1 MPINERNAS
10 NFKGELRDTL
20 KDAEDFI
27 YELYYDTNKIA
38 TIGCGF
44 NVTLKDILQKVCDEI
59 YSEPKMNEKEFAGL
73 LNTINGIWIKTDE
86 NLRSKVSEYL
96 ESIKTK
102 DGKSAKFGEFKLD
115 DKQIG
120 DILPE
125 VIENFRDGLNKKLAY
140 TSISPQESKIDKYSI
155 GSKEYIALM
164 SMTYNNPSLIGNG
177 LKAHLRAKNRFG
189 AWYEIRYKS
198 NAGNEIGIAK
208 RRFAES
214 NEFGL
219 FESSENNEALSNNRL
234 ANIDINAI
242 SFEECLDLFS
252 LLNVAKIKDKDEPS
266 ITYLQNAIAYETT
279 KEFKGNRTIP
289 EYLATPKNAT
299 NFNKHYR
306 KYNTILQFFADKI
319 NTLLK
324 NVTSKTFKLEDIY
337 VITTKDDNSHNISRI
352 NKLLKIRAE
361 NGEFKP
367 EAKRDI
373 LLIYPTASALPV
385 MPIQPKNTTFT
396 IVLADN
402 TSLDCSNLNPDGN
415 SNESEIVLMNYKQD
429 VKEPNKNSR
438 DEEISFIK
446 PSTNGETIIYK
457 NANGIFISQDDR
469 YAFNSGNVITLNF
482 FEKMN
487 FNLLNFAKENSYSI
501 RSDKASSM
509 FDIKLRLPDA
519 TDSISTKN
527 EGNFNIVV
535 SDLIIEDEEG
545 KSFDIKEVYLHNGED
560 KRVYPS
566 YYLKKNDDKDADS
579 NSSSKNSYTAKF
591 RININL
597 DKNSSGFKKTS
608 KFIIATFNLSKRY
621 DTAEIHA
628 KEDTAVVTLAN
639 KDKKDGGAEFNIKV
653 STVAYQKNITEIR
666 LNTSENTSATN
677 LSIKDTL
684 NLEAVYLP
692 NKGDDDYKEVN
703 WAYKVIREDKYNS
716 EVMVDKPIG
725 TINLS
730 EEKFKGKKITFSPKD
745 DIKDKEL
752 LKRLNHGNH
761 IIMFFA
767 YLKSPAFKT
776 KFGKT
781 HIRVDIK
788 APIYLKYSNG
798 KLCIYEFGH
807 TDATMC
813 FDTSL
818 SDDIFGKEGKDEKV
832 EHMPKGTYYINSN
845 LNSGDIDIYEDDKL
859 SETCYQ
865 SIDGKDRSY
874 IEPCKIYARDS
885 NIQRASSTKGGINLI
900 DSENKNRFIQ
910 KFNEV
915 KQRVGLDSKEVKLEV
930 G

>member
-10 NFKGELRDTL
+10 NFKNKLRDTL

-44 NVTLKDILQKVCDEI
+44 NVTLKDILQKVCDKK
-59 YSEPKMNEKEFAGL
+59 YSDPKMDEKEFTGL
-73 LNTINGIWIKTDE
+73 LNTINGVEVKTNE

-96 ESIKTK
+96 DSIKTE
-102 DGKSAKFGEFKLD
+102 DGKSAKFGEFNLD

-125 VIENFRDGLNKKLAY
+125 VVEIFRDGLNKKLAY
-140 TSISPQESKIDKYSI
+140 TSISPQESKIDENSI
-155 GSKEYIALM
+155 GSNEYIALM
-164 SMTYNNPSLIGNG
+164 SMTYNNPSLVGDG
-177 LKAHLRAKNRFG
+177 LKARLRARNRFG

-198 NAGNEIGIAK
+198 NGDNNIGIAK
-208 RRFAES
+208 RRFIES

-219 FESSENNEALSNNRL
+219 FESNENNEALNNNAL
-234 ANIDINAI
+234 TNISINAI

-252 LLNVAKIKDKDEPS
+252 LLNVAKIKEKDEPS

-279 KEFKGNRTIP
+279 KEFKGNRTIAG
-289 EYLATPKNAT
+289 YSRGNAD
-299 NFNKHYR
+299 FNTHYR

-319 NTLLK
+319 NALLK
-324 NVTSKTFKLEDIY
+324 DVTSKTFKLEDIY

-361 NGEFKP
+361 NGEFRP

-429 VKEPNKNSR
+429 VREPNKNSR

-457 NANGIFISQDDR
+457 NANGIFISQDEG

-527 EGNFNIVV
+527 EGNFNLVV

-545 KSFDIKEVYLHNGED
+545 KSSDIKEVYLHNGED

-566 YYLKKNDDKDADS
+566 YYLKKNDDKDVDS
-579 NSSSKNSYTAKF
+579 NSSSENSYTAKF

-608 KFIIATFNLSKRY
+608 KFIIATFDLSKRY
-621 DTAEIHA
+621 DTGEIHA
-628 KEDTAVVTLAN
+628 KEDTAVVTLAS
-639 KDKKDGGAEFNIKV
+639 KDKKDGGAEFDIKV
-653 STVAYQKNITEIR
+653 STVVYQKNITEIR
-666 LNTSENTSATN
+666 LNTSESSDATN

-692 NKGDDDYKEVN
+692 NKGDDDYKEIS

-716 EVMVDKPIG
+716 EVMVDKVAG
-725 TINLS
+725 AINLS

-767 YLKSPAFKT
+767 YLRLPAFKT

-818 SDDIFGKEGKDEKV
+818 SGGIFDKESKDEKV
-832 EHMPKGTYYINSN
+832 EHMPKGVYYINSN
-845 LNSGDIDIYEDDKL
+845 LSGGDIDIYEDDKL

-874 IEPCKIYARDS
+874 VEPCKIYVRDS
-885 NIQRASSTKGGINLI
+885 NIQRVSSTKSGINLI

>member
-527 EGNFNIVV
+527 EGNFHLVV
-535 SDLIIEDEEG
+535 TNLIIEDEEG
-545 KSFDIKEVYLHNGED
+545 KSCDIKEVYLHNSED

-597 DKNSSGFKKTS
+597 DKNSSGYKKTS
-608 KFIIATFNLSKRY
+608 KFIIATFDLSKEY
-621 DTAEIHA
+621 NTSEIHA
-628 KEDTAVVTLAN
+628 KEDTAVVTLAS
-639 KDKKDGGAEFNIKV
+639 KDKNNGSAEFNIKV

-692 NKGDDDYKEVN
+692 NKGDGGYKEIN
-703 WAYKVIREDKYNS
+703 WAYKVIREDEYNS
-716 EVMVDKPIG
+716 EVRVDKPTGIV
-725 TINLS
+725 NLS
-730 EEKFKGKKITFSPKD
+730 EEKFKGKKITFTPKD

-752 LKRLNHGNH
+752 LKTLNHGNH
-761 IIMFFA
+761 IIIFFA
-767 YLKSPAFKT
+767 YLKSPEFST

-781 HIRVDIK
+781 HIRVDMK

-798 KLCIYEFGH
+798 KLCIYEFEN
-807 TDATMC
+807 TDNTMC
-813 FDTSL
+813 FNTSF
-818 SDDIFGKEGKDEKV
+818 DKESKDKKV
-832 EHMPKGTYYINSN
+832 EHMPKGTYYISSN
-845 LNSGDIDIYEDDKL
+845 LSSGDIDIYEDDKL
-859 SETCYQ
+859 SAVCYQ
-865 SIDGKDRSY
+865 AIDGKDR
-874 IEPCKIYARDS
+874 EPCKIYARDS
-885 NIQRASSTKGGINLI
+885 NAQRASTTKSGINLI
-900 DSENKNRFIQ
+900 NSENKNRFIQ

>member
-1 MPINERNAS
+1 
-10 NFKGELRDTL
+10 
-20 KDAEDFI
+20 
-27 YELYYDTNKIA
+27 
-38 TIGCGF
+38 
-44 NVTLKDILQKVCDEI
+44 
-59 YSEPKMNEKEFAGL
+59 
-73 LNTINGIWIKTDE
+73 
-86 NLRSKVSEYL
+86 
-96 ESIKTK
+96 
-102 DGKSAKFGEFKLD
+102 
-115 DKQIG
+115 
-120 DILPE
+120 
-125 VIENFRDGLNKKLAY
+125 
-140 TSISPQESKIDKYSI
+140 
-155 GSKEYIALM
+155 M
-164 SMTYNNPSLIGNG
+164 SMTYNNPSLVGNS

-198 NAGNEIGIAK
+198 NADNDIGIAK

-219 FESSENNEALSNNRL
+219 FESDANNEAISNNRL

-279 KEFKGNRTIP
+279 KEFKGNRTIAG
-289 EYLATPKNAT
+289 YSNGNAD
-299 NFNKHYR
+299 FNEHYR

-319 NTLLK
+319 NALLK

-429 VKEPNKNSR
+429 VREPNKNSR

-457 NANGIFISQDDR
+457 NANDIFISQDER

-527 EGNFNIVV
+527 EGNFNLVV

-545 KSFDIKEVYLHNGED
+545 KSCDIKEVYLHNSED

-628 KEDTAVVTLAN
+628 KEDTAVVTLAS

-653 STVAYQKNITEIR
+653 STVAYQKNIT
-666 LNTSENTSATN
+666 
-677 LSIKDTL
+677 
-684 NLEAVYLP
+684 
-692 NKGDDDYKEVN
+692 
-703 WAYKVIREDKYNS
+703 
-716 EVMVDKPIG
+716 
-725 TINLS
+725 
-730 EEKFKGKKITFSPKD
+730 
-745 DIKDKEL
+745 
-752 LKRLNHGNH
+752 
-761 IIMFFA
+761 
-767 YLKSPAFKT
+767 
-776 KFGKT
+776 
-781 HIRVDIK
+781 
-788 APIYLKYSNG
+788 
-798 KLCIYEFGH
+798 
-807 TDATMC
+807 
-813 FDTSL
+813 
-818 SDDIFGKEGKDEKV
+818 
-832 EHMPKGTYYINSN
+832 
-845 LNSGDIDIYEDDKL
+845 
-859 SETCYQ
+859 
-865 SIDGKDRSY
+865 
-874 IEPCKIYARDS
+874 
-885 NIQRASSTKGGINLI
+885 
-900 DSENKNRFIQ
+900 
-910 KFNEV
+910 
-915 KQRVGLDSKEVKLEV
+915 
-930 G
+930 

>member
-10 NFKGELRDTL
+10 DFKNKLRDAL
-20 KDAEDFI
+20 KKAEDFI

-44 NVTLKDILQKVCDEI
+44 NVTLKDILQKVCDKK
-59 YSEPKMNEKEFAGL
+59 YSDPKMDEKEFTGL
-73 LNTINGIWIKTDE
+73 LNTINGVKVKTDE

-96 ESIKTK
+96 DGIKTK
-102 DGKSAKFGEFKLD
+102 DGKKLKFSAFELD
-115 DKQIG
+115 DNQIG

-125 VIENFRDGLNKKLAY
+125 VVEIFRDGLNKKLAY
-140 TSISPQESKIDKYSI
+140 TSISPQEKKIDENSI
-155 GSKEYIALM
+155 GSNEYIALM
-164 SMTYNNPSLIGNG
+164 SMTYNNPSLVGNG
-177 LKAHLRAKNRFG
+177 LKAYLRAKNRFG

-198 NAGNEIGIAK
+198 NGDNNIGIAK
-208 RRFAES
+208 RRFIES

-219 FESSENNEALSNNRL
+219 FESNENNEALNNNTL
-234 ANIDINAI
+234 TNISINAI

-266 ITYLQNAIAYETT
+266 ITYLQNAIEYETT
-279 KEFKGNRTIP
+279 KKFNGNRTIAG
-289 EYLATPKNAT
+289 YSNGNAD
-299 NFNKHYR
+299 FNTHYR

-319 NTLLK
+319 NALLK

-337 VITTKDDNSHNISRI
+337 VITTKGDNSHNISRI

-415 SNESEIVLMNYKQD
+415 SNESEVVLMNYKQD
-429 VKEPNKNSR
+429 VREPNKNSR

-457 NANGIFISQDDR
+457 NANGIFISQDKR

-527 EGNFNIVV
+527 EGNFNLVV
-535 SDLIIEDEEG
+535 SDLIIKDEEG
-545 KSFDIKEVYLHNGED
+545 KSYDIKEVYLHNGED

-566 YYLKKNDDKDADS
+566 YYLEKNDDKDADS

-597 DKNSSGFKKTS
+597 DKNSTGFKKTS
-608 KFIIATFNLSKRY
+608 KFIIATFDLSKEY

-628 KEDTAVVTLAN
+628 KEDTAVVTLAS
-639 KDKKDGGAEFNIKV
+639 KDKKDGGAEFDIKV

-716 EVMVDKPIG
+716 EVVGKVVG
-725 TINLS
+725 AINLS

-761 IIMFFA
+761 IIIFFA
-767 YLKSPAFKT
+767 YLKSPAFNT
-776 KFGKT
+776 NFGKT

-798 KLCIYEFGH
+798 KLCIYEFEH

-818 SDDIFGKEGKDEKV
+818 SDDIFGKESKDKKV
-832 EHMPKGTYYINSN
+832 EHMPKGVYYINSN
-845 LNSGDIDIYEDDKL
+845 LSSGDIDIFEDDKL

-874 IEPCKIYARDS
+874 IEPCKIYAIDS
-885 NIQRASSTKGGINLI
+885 NIQRASSTKSGINLI

>member
-10 NFKGELRDTL
+10 NFKNDLGSTL
-20 KDAEDFI
+20 KKTEGFRH
-27 YELYYDTNKIA
+27 YLYYDTKKLA

-44 NVTLKDILQKVCDEI
+44 NVTLKEILKKVCDEI
-59 YSEPKMNEKEFAGL
+59 YSEPKMDEKEFAGL
-73 LNTINGIWIKTDE
+73 LNTINGVEVKKDE
-86 NLRSKVSEYL
+86 NLVSKVSEYL
-96 ESIKTK
+96 DSIKTEDK
-102 DGKSAKFGEFKLD
+102 KSAKFGEFNLD
-115 DKQIG
+115 DDQII

-125 VIENFRDGLNKKLAY
+125 VVEIFRDGLNKKLAY
-140 TSISPQESKIDKYSI
+140 TSISPQESKIDKDSV
-155 GSKEYIALM
+155 GSSEYIALM
-164 SMTYNNPSLIGNG
+164 SMTYNNPSLVGDG
-177 LKAHLRAKNRFG
+177 LKARLRARNRFG

-198 NAGNEIGIAK
+198 NGDNNIGIAK
-208 RRFAES
+208 RRFIES

-219 FESSENNEALSNNRL
+219 FESNENNEALNNNAL
-234 ANIDINAI
+234 TNISINAI

-252 LLNVAKIKDKDEPS
+252 LLNVAKIKEKDEPS

-279 KEFKGNRTIP
+279 KEFKGNRTIAG
-289 EYLATPKNAT
+289 YSKGNAD
-299 NFNKHYR
+299 FNTHYR
-306 KYNTILQFFADKI
+306 KYNTILQFFVDKI
-319 NTLLK
+319 NALLK
-324 NVTSKTFKLEDIY
+324 DVTQKSFKLEDIY

-361 NGEFKP
+361 NGEFRP
-367 EAKRDI
+367 ETKRDI

-429 VKEPNKNSR
+429 VREPNKNSR

-457 NANGIFISQDDR
+457 NANGIFISQDER

-527 EGNFNIVV
+527 EGNFNLVV

-545 KSFDIKEVYLHNGED
+545 KSCDIKEVYLHNGED

-597 DKNSSGFKKTS
+597 DKNSTGFKKTS
-608 KFIIATFNLSKRY
+608 KFIIATLDLSKRY

-628 KEDTAVVTLAN
+628 KEDTAVVTLAS
-639 KDKKDGGAEFNIKV
+639 KDKKDGGAEFDIKV

-666 LNTSENTSATN
+666 LNTSENTNATN

-692 NKGDDDYKEVN
+692 NKGDDDYKEIS

-716 EVMVDKPIG
+716 EVMVDKVAG
-725 TINLS
+725 SINLS

-767 YLKSPAFKT
+767 YLKSPAFNT
-776 KFGKT
+776 NFGKT

-818 SDDIFGKEGKDEKV
+818 SDDIFGKESKDKKV
-832 EHMPKGTYYINSN
+832 EYMPKGVYYINSN

-874 IEPCKIYARDS
+874 IEPCKIYAIDS
-885 NIQRASSTKGGINLI
+885 NIQRVSSTKSGINLI

>member
-10 NFKGELRDTL
+10 DFKNKLRDAL
-20 KDAEDFI
+20 KKAEDFI

-44 NVTLKDILQKVCDEI
+44 NVTLKDILQKVCDKK
-59 YSEPKMNEKEFAGL
+59 YSDPKMDEKEFTGL
-73 LNTINGIWIKTDE
+73 LNTINGVKVKTDE

-96 ESIKTK
+96 DGIKTK
-102 DGKSAKFGEFKLD
+102 DGKKLKFSAFELD
-115 DKQIG
+115 DNQIG

-125 VIENFRDGLNKKLAY
+125 VVEIFRDGLNKKLAY
-140 TSISPQESKIDKYSI
+140 TSISPQEKKIDENSI
-155 GSKEYIALM
+155 GSNEYIALM
-164 SMTYNNPSLIGNG
+164 SMTYNNPSLVGNG
-177 LKAHLRAKNRFG
+177 LKAYLRAKNRFG

-198 NAGNEIGIAK
+198 NGDNNIGIAK
-208 RRFAES
+208 RRFIES

-219 FESSENNEALSNNRL
+219 FESNENNEALNNNTL
-234 ANIDINAI
+234 TNISINAI

-266 ITYLQNAIAYETT
+266 ITYLQNAIEYETT
-279 KEFKGNRTIP
+279 KKFNGNRTIAG
-289 EYLATPKNAT
+289 YSNGNAD
-299 NFNKHYR
+299 FNTHYR

-319 NTLLK
+319 NALLK

-337 VITTKDDNSHNISRI
+337 VITTKGDNSHNISRI

-361 NGEFKP
+361 NGEFRP

-429 VKEPNKNSR
+429 VRWPNKNSR
-438 DEEISFIK
+438 DDEISFIK

-457 NANGIFISQDDR
+457 NANGIFISQDES

-527 EGNFNIVV
+527 EGNFNLVV

-545 KSFDIKEVYLHNGED
+545 KSCDIKEVYLHNGED

-597 DKNSSGFKKTS
+597 DKNSTGFKKTS
-608 KFIIATFNLSKRY
+608 KFIIATLDLSKRY

-628 KEDTAVVTLAN
+628 KEDTAVVTLAS
-639 KDKKDGGAEFNIKV
+639 KDKKDGGAEFDIKV

-716 EVMVDKPIG
+716 EVVGKVVG
-725 TINLS
+725 AINLS

-761 IIMFFA
+761 IIIFFA
-767 YLKSPAFKT
+767 YLKSPAFNT
-776 KFGKT
+776 NFGKT
-781 HIRVDIK
+781 HTRVDIK

-798 KLCIYEFGH
+798 KLCIYEFEH

-818 SDDIFGKEGKDEKV
+818 SDDIFGKESKDKKV
-832 EHMPKGTYYINSN
+832 EHMPKGVYYINSN
-845 LNSGDIDIYEDDKL
+845 LSSGDIDIFEDDKL

-874 IEPCKIYARDS
+874 IEPCKIYAIDS
-885 NIQRASSTKGGINLI
+885 NIQRASSTKSGINLI

>member
-1 MPINERNAS
+1 MPINERNATD
-10 NFKGELRDTL
+10 FKNELGSTL
-20 KDAEDFI
+20 KKTEGFRH
-27 YELYYDTNKIA
+27 YLYYDTKKLA

-44 NVTLKDILQKVCDEI
+44 NVTLKDILQKVCDKK
-59 YSEPKMNEKEFAGL
+59 YSEPKMDEKEFIGL
-73 LNTINGIWIKTDE
+73 LNTINGVNVKTDE
-86 NLRSKVSEYL
+86 NLISKVSEYL
-96 ESIKTK
+96 DSIKTEDK
-102 DGKSAKFGEFKLD
+102 KSAKFGEFNLD
-115 DKQIG
+115 DDQII
-120 DILPE
+120 DILPDVVE
-125 VIENFRDGLNKKLAY
+125 IFRDGLNKKLAY
-140 TSISPQESKIDKYSI
+140 TSISLQESNIDKNSI
-155 GSKEYIALM
+155 GSREYIALM
-164 SMTYNNPSLIGNG
+164 SMTYNNPSLVGNG

-198 NAGNEIGIAK
+198 NADNEIGIAK
-208 RRFAES
+208 RRFIES

-219 FESSENNEALSNNRL
+219 FESKENNNAVKENELGDIS
-234 ANIDINAI
+234 INAI

-252 LLNVAKIKDKDEPS
+252 LLNVAKIKEKDEPS

-279 KEFKGNRTIP
+279 KKFNGNRTIAG
-289 EYLATPKNAT
+289 YSNGNAD
-299 NFNKHYR
+299 FNEHYR

-319 NTLLK
+319 NALLK
-324 NVTSKTFKLEDIY
+324 DVTQKSFKLEDIY

-402 TSLDCSNLNPDGN
+402 TSLDCSNLNPNGN

-429 VKEPNKNSR
+429 VREPNKNSR
-438 DEEISFIK
+438 DDEISFIK

-457 NANGIFISQDDR
+457 NANDIFISQDDR

-482 FEKMN
+482 FEKMS

-527 EGNFNIVV
+527 EGNFNLVV

-545 KSFDIKEVYLHNGED
+545 KSCDIKEVYLHNGED

-566 YYLKKNDDKDADS
+566 YYLKKNDDKDLDS

-597 DKNSSGFKKTS
+597 DKNSSGYKKTS
-608 KFIIATFNLSKRY
+608 KFIIATCDLSKKY
-621 DTAEIHA
+621 NTGEIHA
-628 KEDTAVVTLAN
+628 KEDTAVVTLAS
-639 KDKKDGGAEFNIKV
+639 KDKKDGGAEFDIKV

-716 EVMVDKPIG
+716 EVVGKVAG
-725 TINLS
+725 AINLS

-752 LKRLNHGNH
+752 LKKLNHGNH

-767 YLKSPAFKT
+767 YLKSPAFNT
-776 KFGKT
+776 NFGKT

-832 EHMPKGTYYINSN
+832 EHMPKGVYYINSN

-874 IEPCKIYARDS
+874 IEPCKIYAIDS
-885 NIQRASSTKGGINLI
+885 NIQRASSIKSGINLI

-930 G
+930 E

>member
-10 NFKGELRDTL
+10 DFKNKLRDTL
-20 KDAEDFI
+20 KDAEGFKH
-27 YELYYDTNKIA
+27 YLYYDTNKIA

-44 NVTLKDILQKVCDEI
+44 NVTLKEMLKKVCDEI
-59 YSEPKMNEKEFAGL
+59 YSEPKMDEKEFIGL
-73 LNTINGIWIKTDE
+73 LNTINGVKLKTDE
-86 NLRSKVSEYL
+86 NLVSKVSEYL
-96 ESIKTK
+96 DGIKTE
-102 DGKSAKFGEFKLD
+102 DGKSAKFGEFNLD

-125 VIENFRDGLNKKLAY
+125 VVEIFRDGLNKKLAY
-140 TSISPQESKIDKYSI
+140 TSISPQESEINENTI
-155 GSKEYIALM
+155 GSNEYIALM
-164 SMTYNNPSLIGNG
+164 SMTYNNPSLVGNG
-177 LKAHLRAKNRFG
+177 LKAHLRARNRFG

-198 NAGNEIGIAK
+198 NGDNEIGIAK
-208 RRFAES
+208 RRFIES

-219 FESSENNEALSNNRL
+219 FESNANNNEVKHNTLT
-234 ANIDINAI
+234 NISINAI

-252 LLNVAKIKDKDEPS
+252 LLNVAKIKEKDEPS

-279 KEFKGNRTIP
+279 KEFNGNRTIAG
-289 EYLATPKNAT
+289 YSNGNAD
-299 NFNKHYR
+299 FNTHYR
-306 KYNTILQFFADKI
+306 KYDTILQFFADKI
-319 NTLLK
+319 NALLK
-324 NVTSKTFKLEDIY
+324 DVTNKSFKLEDIY

-429 VKEPNKNSR
+429 VRWPNKNSR
-438 DEEISFIK
+438 DDEISFIK

-457 NANGIFISQDDR
+457 NTNDIFISQDKR

-482 FEKMN
+482 FEKMS

-527 EGNFNIVV
+527 EGNFNLVV

-545 KSFDIKEVYLHNGED
+545 KSCDIKEVYLHNSED

-566 YYLKKNDDKDADS
+566 YYLKRNDDKDADS

-608 KFIIATFNLSKRY
+608 KFIIATFDLSKRY
-621 DTAEIHA
+621 DTGEIHA
-628 KEDTAVVTLAN
+628 KEDTAVATLAS
-639 KDKKDGGAEFNIKV
+639 KDKKDGGAEFDIKV

-716 EVMVDKPIG
+716 EVVGKVVG
-725 TINLS
+725 AINLS

-761 IIMFFA
+761 IIIFFA
-767 YLKSPAFKT
+767 YLKSPAFNT
-776 KFGKT
+776 NFGKT

-798 KLCIYEFGH
+798 KLCIYEFEH

-818 SDDIFGKEGKDEKV
+818 SDDIFGKESKDKKV
-832 EHMPKGTYYINSN
+832 EHMPKGTYYISSN
-845 LNSGDIDIYEDDKL
+845 LSDGDIDIYEDDKL

-874 IEPCKIYARDS
+874 IEPCKIYAINS
-885 NIQRASSTKGGINLI
+885 NIQRVSSAKSGINLI

>member
-1 MPINERNAS
+1 
-10 NFKGELRDTL
+10 
-20 KDAEDFI
+20 
-27 YELYYDTNKIA
+27 
-38 TIGCGF
+38 
-44 NVTLKDILQKVCDEI
+44 
-59 YSEPKMNEKEFAGL
+59 
-73 LNTINGIWIKTDE
+73 
-86 NLRSKVSEYL
+86 
-96 ESIKTK
+96 
-102 DGKSAKFGEFKLD
+102 
-115 DKQIG
+115 
-120 DILPE
+120 
-125 VIENFRDGLNKKLAY
+125 
-140 TSISPQESKIDKYSI
+140 
-155 GSKEYIALM
+155 
-164 SMTYNNPSLIGNG
+164 MTYNNPSLVGSG
-177 LKAHLRAKNRFG
+177 LKAHLRARNRFG

-198 NAGNEIGIAK
+198 NADNEIGIAK

-219 FESSENNEALSNNRL
+219 FEDADNNGRVKRNEL
-234 ANIDINAI
+234 ANISINAI

-252 LLNVAKIKDKDEPS
+252 LLNVAKIKEKDEPS

-319 NTLLK
+319 NALLK

-415 SNESEIVLMNYKQD
+415 GNESEIVLMNYKQD
-429 VKEPNKNSR
+429 VREPNKNSR

-527 EGNFNIVV
+527 EGNFNLVV

-545 KSFDIKEVYLHNGED
+545 KSSDIKEVYLHNGED

-597 DKNSSGFKKTS
+597 DKNSTGFKKTS

-628 KEDTAVVTLAN
+628 KEDTAVVTLAS

-752 LKRLNHGNH
+752 LKKLNHGNH

-767 YLKSPAFKT
+767 YLRLPAFKT
-776 KFGKT
+776 NFGKT

-798 KLCIYEFGH
+798 KLCIYEFEH
-807 TDATMC
+807 TNSSMC

-818 SDDIFGKEGKDEKV
+818 SDDIFCKEGKDEKV
-832 EHMPKGTYYINSN
+832 EHMPKGTYYISSN

-859 SETCYQ
+859 SVVCYQ
-865 SIDGKDRSY
+865 SMDGKDRSY
-874 IEPCKIYARDS
+874 IEPCKIYARDN
-885 NIQRASSTKGGINLI
+885 NIQRVSSIKSGINLI

>member
-1 MPINERNAS
+1 
-10 NFKGELRDTL
+10 
-20 KDAEDFI
+20 
-27 YELYYDTNKIA
+27 
-38 TIGCGF
+38 
-44 NVTLKDILQKVCDEI
+44 
-59 YSEPKMNEKEFAGL
+59 
-73 LNTINGIWIKTDE
+73 
-86 NLRSKVSEYL
+86 
-96 ESIKTK
+96 
-102 DGKSAKFGEFKLD
+102 
-115 DKQIG
+115 
-120 DILPE
+120 
-125 VIENFRDGLNKKLAY
+125 
-140 TSISPQESKIDKYSI
+140 
-155 GSKEYIALM
+155 
-164 SMTYNNPSLIGNG
+164 
-177 LKAHLRAKNRFG
+177 
-189 AWYEIRYKS
+189 
-198 NAGNEIGIAK
+198 
-208 RRFAES
+208 
-214 NEFGL
+214 
-219 FESSENNEALSNNRL
+219 
-234 ANIDINAI
+234 
-242 SFEECLDLFS
+242 
-252 LLNVAKIKDKDEPS
+252 
-266 ITYLQNAIAYETT
+266 
-279 KEFKGNRTIP
+279 
-289 EYLATPKNAT
+289 
-299 NFNKHYR
+299 
-306 KYNTILQFFADKI
+306 
-319 NTLLK
+319 
-324 NVTSKTFKLEDIY
+324 
-337 VITTKDDNSHNISRI
+337 
-352 NKLLKIRAE
+352 
-361 NGEFKP
+361 
-367 EAKRDI
+367 
-373 LLIYPTASALPV
+373 
-385 MPIQPKNTTFT
+385 
-396 IVLADN
+396 
-402 TSLDCSNLNPDGN
+402 
-415 SNESEIVLMNYKQD
+415 MNYKQD
-429 VKEPNKNSR
+429 VREPNKNSR

-527 EGNFNIVV
+527 EGNFNLVV

-545 KSFDIKEVYLHNGED
+545 KSSDIKEVYLHNGED

-566 YYLKKNDDKDADS
+566 YYLKKNDDKDSDS

-597 DKNSSGFKKTS
+597 DKNSTGFKKTS

-628 KEDTAVVTLAN
+628 KEDTAVVTLAS

-684 NLEAVYLP
+684 NLEAIYLP
-692 NKGDDDYKEVN
+692 NKGDDDYKEIN

-730 EEKFKGKKITFSPKD
+730 EEKFKGKNITFSPKD

-767 YLKSPAFKT
+767 YLRLPAFKT

-807 TDATMC
+807 TDSSMC

-818 SDDIFGKEGKDEKV
+818 SDDIFGKESKDKKV
-832 EHMPKGTYYINSN
+832 EYMPKGVYYIN
-845 LNSGDIDIYEDDKL
+845 
-859 SETCYQ
+859 
-865 SIDGKDRSY
+865 
-874 IEPCKIYARDS
+874 
-885 NIQRASSTKGGINLI
+885 
-900 DSENKNRFIQ
+900 
-910 KFNEV
+910 
-915 KQRVGLDSKEVKLEV
+915 
-930 G
+930 

>member
-10 NFKGELRDTL
+10 DFKNKLRDTL
-20 KDAEDFI
+20 KDAEGFKH
-27 YELYYDTNKIA
+27 YLYYDTNKIA

-44 NVTLKDILQKVCDEI
+44 NVTLKEMLKKVCDEI
-59 YSEPKMNEKEFAGL
+59 YSEPKMDEKEFIGL
-73 LNTINGIWIKTDE
+73 LNTINGVKLKTDE
-86 NLRSKVSEYL
+86 NLVSKVSEYL
-96 ESIKTK
+96 DGIKTE
-102 DGKSAKFGEFKLD
+102 DGKSAKFGEFNLD

-125 VIENFRDGLNKKLAY
+125 VVEIFRDGLNKKLAY
-140 TSISPQESKIDKYSI
+140 TSISPQESEINENTI
-155 GSKEYIALM
+155 GSNEYIALM
-164 SMTYNNPSLIGNG
+164 SMTYNNPSLVGNG
-177 LKAHLRAKNRFG
+177 LKAHLRARNRFG

-198 NAGNEIGIAK
+198 NGDNEIGIAK
-208 RRFAES
+208 RRFIES

-219 FESSENNEALSNNRL
+219 FESNANNNEVKHNTLT
-234 ANIDINAI
+234 NISINAI

-252 LLNVAKIKDKDEPS
+252 LLNVAKIKEKDEPS

-279 KEFKGNRTIP
+279 KEFNGNRTIAG
-289 EYLATPKNAT
+289 YSNGNAD
-299 NFNKHYR
+299 FNTHYR
-306 KYNTILQFFADKI
+306 KYDTILQFFADKI
-319 NTLLK
+319 NALLK
-324 NVTSKTFKLEDIY
+324 DVTNKSFKLEDIY

-402 TSLDCSNLNPDGN
+402 TSLDCSNLNQDGN
-415 SNESEIVLMNYKQD
+415 SNEREIVLMNYKQD
-429 VKEPNKNSR
+429 VRWPNKNSR
-438 DEEISFIK
+438 DDEISFIK

-457 NANGIFISQDDR
+457 NTNDIFISQDKR

-482 FEKMN
+482 FEKMS

-527 EGNFNIVV
+527 EGNFNLVV

-545 KSFDIKEVYLHNGED
+545 KSCDIKEVYLHNGED

-566 YYLKKNDDKDADS
+566 YYLKRNDDKDADS

-608 KFIIATFNLSKRY
+608 KFIIATFDLSKRY
-621 DTAEIHA
+621 DTGEIHA
-628 KEDTAVVTLAN
+628 KEDTAVVTLAS
-639 KDKKDGGAEFNIKV
+639 KDKKDGGAEFDIKV

-716 EVMVDKPIG
+716 EVVGKVVG
-725 TINLS
+725 AINLS

-761 IIMFFA
+761 IIIFFA
-767 YLKSPAFKT
+767 YLKSPAFNT
-776 KFGKT
+776 NFGKT

-798 KLCIYEFGH
+798 KLCIYEFEH

-818 SDDIFGKEGKDEKV
+818 SDDIFGKESKDEKA
-832 EHMPKGTYYINSN
+832 EHMPKGTYYISSN
-845 LNSGDIDIYEDDKL
+845 LSDGDIDIYEDDKL
-859 SETCYQ
+859 SKTCYQ

-885 NIQRASSTKGGINLI
+885 NIQRASSIKSGINLI

>member
-1 MPINERNAS
+1 MPINERNVS
-10 NFKGELRDTL
+10 NFKDELRDTL

-44 NVTLKDILQKVCDEI
+44 NVTLKDILQKVCDKK
-59 YSEPKMNEKEFAGL
+59 YSNPKMNEKEFTGL
-73 LNTINGIWIKTDE
+73 LNAINGVKVKTKE
-86 NLRSKVSEYL
+86 NLRSEVSEYL
-96 ESIKTK
+96 DSIKTE
-102 DGKSAKFGEFKLD
+102 DGKSAKFGEFNLD

-125 VIENFRDGLNKKLAY
+125 VVEIFRDGLNKKLAY
-140 TSISPQESKIDKYSI
+140 TSISPQESKIDENSI
-155 GSKEYIALM
+155 GSNEYIALM
-164 SMTYNNPSLIGNG
+164 SMTYNNPSLVGDS
-177 LKAHLRAKNRFG
+177 LKARLRARNRFG

-198 NAGNEIGIAK
+198 NADNEIGIAK

-219 FESSENNEALSNNRL
+219 FESRENNNAIKQNTLTDIS
-234 ANIDINAI
+234 INAI

-252 LLNVAKIKDKDEPS
+252 LLNVAKIKEKDEPS

-279 KEFKGNRTIP
+279 KEFKGNRTIAG
-289 EYLATPKNAT
+289 YSRGNAD
-299 NFNKHYR
+299 FNTHYR

-319 NTLLK
+319 NALLK
-324 NVTSKTFKLEDIY
+324 DVTQKSFKLEDIY
-337 VITTKDDNSHNISRI
+337 VITTKGDNSHNISRI

-361 NGEFKP
+361 NGEFRP

-415 SNESEIVLMNYKQD
+415 SNESEIVLMSYKQD
-429 VKEPNKNSR
+429 VREPNKNSR
-438 DEEISFIK
+438 DDEISFIK

-457 NANGIFISQDDR
+457 NANDIFISQDDR

-519 TDSISTKN
+519 TDSISTKS
-527 EGNFNIVV
+527 EGNFHLVV
-535 SDLIIEDEEG
+535 TNLIIEDEEG
-545 KSFDIKEVYLHNGED
+545 KSYDIKEVYLHNSED

-597 DKNSSGFKKTS
+597 DKNSTGFKKTS
-608 KFIIATFNLSKRY
+608 KFIIATLDLSKRY

-628 KEDTAVVTLAN
+628 KEDTAVVTLAS
-639 KDKKDGGAEFNIKV
+639 KDKKDGGAEFDIKV
-653 STVAYQKNITEIR
+653 STVVYQKNITEIR
-666 LNTSENTSATN
+666 LNTLENISATN
-677 LSIKDTL
+677 LTTNDTL

-692 NKGDDDYKEVN
+692 NKGDDDYKEIN

-716 EVMVDKPIG
+716 EVMVDKVAG
-725 TINLS
+725 AINLS

-767 YLKSPAFKT
+767 YLRLPAFNT

-818 SDDIFGKEGKDEKV
+818 SGGIFDKESKDEKV

-845 LNSGDIDIYEDDKL
+845 LSGGDIDIYEDDKL

-874 IEPCKIYARDS
+874 IEPCKIYAIDS
-885 NIQRASSTKGGINLI
+885 NIQRASSIKSGINLI
-900 DSENKNRFIQ
+900 NSENKNRFIQ

-930 G
+930 E

>member
-1 MPINERNAS
+1 MPINERNVS
-10 NFKGELRDTL
+10 NFKDELRDTL

-44 NVTLKDILQKVCDEI
+44 NVTLKDILQKVCDKK
-59 YSEPKMNEKEFAGL
+59 YSNPKMNEKEFTGL
-73 LNTINGIWIKTDE
+73 LNAINGVKVKTKE
-86 NLRSKVSEYL
+86 NLRSEVSEYL
-96 ESIKTK
+96 DSIKTE
-102 DGKSAKFGEFKLD
+102 DGKSAKFGEFNLD

-125 VIENFRDGLNKKLAY
+125 VVEIFRDGLNKKLAY
-140 TSISPQESKIDKYSI
+140 TSISPQESKIDENSI
-155 GSKEYIALM
+155 GSNEYIALM
-164 SMTYNNPSLIGNG
+164 SMTYNNPSLVGDS
-177 LKAHLRAKNRFG
+177 LKARLRARNRFG

-198 NAGNEIGIAK
+198 NADNEIGIAK

-219 FESSENNEALSNNRL
+219 FESRENNNAIKQNTLTDIS
-234 ANIDINAI
+234 INAI

-252 LLNVAKIKDKDEPS
+252 LLNVAKIKEKDEPS

-279 KEFKGNRTIP
+279 KEFKGNRTIAG
-289 EYLATPKNAT
+289 YSRGNAD
-299 NFNKHYR
+299 FNTHYR

-319 NTLLK
+319 NALLK
-324 NVTSKTFKLEDIY
+324 DVTQKSFKLEDIY
-337 VITTKDDNSHNISRI
+337 VITTKGDNSHNISRI

-361 NGEFKP
+361 NGEFRP

-415 SNESEIVLMNYKQD
+415 SNESEIVLMSYKQD
-429 VKEPNKNSR
+429 VREPNKNSR
-438 DEEISFIK
+438 DDEISFIK

-457 NANGIFISQDDR
+457 NANDIFISQDDR

-527 EGNFNIVV
+527 EGNFNLVV

-545 KSFDIKEVYLHNGED
+545 KSCDIKEVYLHNGED

-566 YYLKKNDDKDADS
+566 YYLKRNDDKDADS

-608 KFIIATFNLSKRY
+608 KFIIATFDLSKRY
-621 DTAEIHA
+621 DT
-628 KEDTAVVTLAN
+628 
-639 KDKKDGGAEFNIKV
+639 G
-653 STVAYQKNITEIR
+653 
-666 LNTSENTSATN
+666 
-677 LSIKDTL
+677 
-684 NLEAVYLP
+684 
-692 NKGDDDYKEVN
+692 
-703 WAYKVIREDKYNS
+703 
-716 EVMVDKPIG
+716 
-725 TINLS
+725 
-730 EEKFKGKKITFSPKD
+730 
-745 DIKDKEL
+745 
-752 LKRLNHGNH
+752 
-761 IIMFFA
+761 
-767 YLKSPAFKT
+767 
-776 KFGKT
+776 
-781 HIRVDIK
+781 
-788 APIYLKYSNG
+788 
-798 KLCIYEFGH
+798 
-807 TDATMC
+807 
-813 FDTSL
+813 
-818 SDDIFGKEGKDEKV
+818 
-832 EHMPKGTYYINSN
+832 
-845 LNSGDIDIYEDDKL
+845 
-859 SETCYQ
+859 
-865 SIDGKDRSY
+865 
-874 IEPCKIYARDS
+874 
-885 NIQRASSTKGGINLI
+885 
-900 DSENKNRFIQ
+900 
-910 KFNEV
+910 
-915 KQRVGLDSKEVKLEV
+915 
-930 G
+930 

>member
-10 NFKGELRDTL
+10 NFKDKLRDTL
-20 KDAEDFI
+20 KDAEGFMH
-27 YELYYDTNKIA
+27 YLYYDTKNIA

-44 NVTLKDILQKVCDEI
+44 NVTLKDILQKVCDKK
-59 YSEPKMNEKEFAGL
+59 YSDPKMDEKEFAGL
-73 LNTINGIWIKTDE
+73 LNTINGIGAKTNE

-96 ESIKTK
+96 ESIKTEDK
-102 DGKSAKFGEFKLD
+102 KSAKFGEFKLD

-125 VIENFRDGLNKKLAY
+125 VVEIFRDGLNKKLAY
-140 TSISPQESKIDKYSI
+140 TSISPQESKIDKDSI
-155 GSKEYIALM
+155 GSREYIALM
-164 SMTYNNPSLIGNG
+164 SMTYNNPSLVGDG

-198 NAGNEIGIAK
+198 NADNDIGIAK
-208 RRFAES
+208 RRFIES

-219 FESSENNEALSNNRL
+219 FESSENNEAINNNDL
-234 ANIDINAI
+234 TNISINAI

-279 KEFKGNRTIP
+279 KEFKGNRTIAG
-289 EYLATPKNAT
+289 YSKGNAD
-299 NFNKHYR
+299 FNTHYR

-319 NTLLK
+319 NALLK
-324 NVTSKTFKLEDIY
+324 NVTQKTFKLEDIY

-429 VKEPNKNSR
+429 VRWPNKNSR
-438 DEEISFIK
+438 DDEISFIK

-457 NANGIFISQDDR
+457 NANDIFISQDER

-482 FEKMN
+482 FEKMS

-509 FDIKLRLPDA
+509 FYIKLRLPDA

-527 EGNFNIVV
+527 EGNFNLVV

-545 KSFDIKEVYLHNGED
+545 KSCDIKEVYLHNGED

-597 DKNSSGFKKTS
+597 DKNSTGFKKTS
-608 KFIIATFNLSKRY
+608 QFIIATFDLSKRY

-628 KEDTAVVTLAN
+628 KEDTAVVTLAS
-639 KDKKDGGAEFNIKV
+639 KDKKDGGAEFDIKV

-752 LKRLNHGNH
+752 LKTLNHGNH

-767 YLKSPAFKT
+767 YLRLPAFKT

-818 SDDIFGKEGKDEKV
+818 SDDIFGKESKDKKV
-832 EHMPKGTYYINSN
+832 EHMPKGVYYINSN
-845 LNSGDIDIYEDDKL
+845 LSSGDIDIFEDDKL

-874 IEPCKIYARDS
+874 IEPCKIYAIDS
-885 NIQRASSTKGGINLI
+885 NIQRASSVKSGINLI

>member
-10 NFKGELRDTL
+10 DFKNKLRDTL
-20 KDAEDFI
+20 KDAEGFKH
-27 YELYYDTNKIA
+27 YLYYDTNKIA

-44 NVTLKDILQKVCDEI
+44 NVTLKEMLKKVCDEI
-59 YSEPKMNEKEFAGL
+59 YSEPKMDEKEFIGL
-73 LNTINGIWIKTDE
+73 LNTINGVKLKTDE
-86 NLRSKVSEYL
+86 NLVSKVSEYL
-96 ESIKTK
+96 DGIKTE
-102 DGKSAKFGEFKLD
+102 DGKSAKFGEFNLD

-125 VIENFRDGLNKKLAY
+125 VVEIFRDGLNKKLAY
-140 TSISPQESKIDKYSI
+140 TSISPQESEINENTI
-155 GSKEYIALM
+155 GSNEYIALM
-164 SMTYNNPSLIGNG
+164 SMTYNNPSLVGNG
-177 LKAHLRAKNRFG
+177 LKAHLRARNRFG

-198 NAGNEIGIAK
+198 NGDNEIGIAK
-208 RRFAES
+208 RRFIES

-219 FESSENNEALSNNRL
+219 FESNANNNEVKHNTLT
-234 ANIDINAI
+234 NISINAI

-252 LLNVAKIKDKDEPS
+252 LLNVAKIKEKDEPS

-279 KEFKGNRTIP
+279 KEFNGNRTIAG
-289 EYLATPKNAT
+289 YSNGNAD
-299 NFNKHYR
+299 FNTHYR
-306 KYNTILQFFADKI
+306 KYDTILQFFADKI
-319 NTLLK
+319 NALLK
-324 NVTSKTFKLEDIY
+324 DVTNKSFKLEDIY

-429 VKEPNKNSR
+429 VRWPNKNSR
-438 DEEISFIK
+438 DDEISFIK

-457 NANGIFISQDDR
+457 NTNDIFISQDKR

-482 FEKMN
+482 FEKMS

-527 EGNFNIVV
+527 EGNFNLVV

-545 KSFDIKEVYLHNGED
+545 KSCDIKEVYLHNGED

-566 YYLKKNDDKDADS
+566 YYLKRNDDKDADS

-608 KFIIATFNLSKRY
+608 KFIIATFDLSKRY
-621 DTAEIHA
+621 DTGEIHA
-628 KEDTAVVTLAN
+628 KEDTAVATLAS
-639 KDKKDGGAEFNIKV
+639 KDKKDGGAEFDIKV

-692 NKGDDDYKEVN
+692 NKGDDDYKEVS

-761 IIMFFA
+761 IIIFFA
-767 YLKSPAFKT
+767 YLKSPAFNT
-776 KFGKT
+776 NFGKT

-798 KLCIYEFGH
+798 KLCIYEFEH

-818 SDDIFGKEGKDEKV
+818 SDDIFGKESKDKKV
-832 EHMPKGTYYINSN
+832 EHMPKGTYYISSN
-845 LNSGDIDIYEDDKL
+845 LSDGDIDIYEDDKL

-874 IEPCKIYARDS
+874 IEPCKIYAINS
-885 NIQRASSTKGGINLI
+885 NIQRVSSAKSGINLI

>member
-1 MPINERNAS
+1 MPINERNVS
-10 NFKGELRDTL
+10 NFKDELRDTL
-20 KDAEDFI
+20 KDAEKFEKD
-27 YELYYDTNKIA
+27 LYYDTNKIA

-59 YSEPKMNEKEFAGL
+59 YSEPKMDEKEFAGL
-73 LNTINGIWIKTDE
+73 LNTINGVEVKTNG

-96 ESIKTK
+96 DGIKTEDK
-102 DGKSAKFGEFKLD
+102 KSAKFAKFELN

-125 VIENFRDGLNKKLAY
+125 VVEIFRDGLNKKLAY
-140 TSISPQESKIDKYSI
+140 TSISQQESKIDDKTK
-155 GSKEYIALM
+155 GSSEYIALM
-164 SMTYNNPSLIGNG
+164 SMTYNNPSLVGNG

-198 NAGNEIGIAK
+198 NGDNEIGIAK
-208 RRFAES
+208 RRFVES
-214 NEFGL
+214 NKFGL
-219 FESSENNEALSNNRL
+219 FESNANNNAVKQNTLT
-234 ANIDINAI
+234 NISINAI

-279 KEFKGNRTIP
+279 KEFKGNRTIAG
-289 EYLATPKNAT
+289 YSRGNAD
-299 NFNKHYR
+299 FNTHYR

-319 NTLLK
+319 NALLK
-324 NVTSKTFKLEDIY
+324 DVTKKSFKLEDIY
-337 VITTKDDNSHNISRI
+337 VITTKGDNSHNISRI

-361 NGEFKP
+361 NGEFRP

-402 TSLDCSNLNPDGN
+402 TSLDCSNLNPNGN
-415 SNESEIVLMNYKQD
+415 SSESEIVLMDYKQD
-429 VKEPNKNSR
+429 VREPNKNSR

-457 NANGIFISQDDR
+457 NTNDIFISQDER

-482 FEKMN
+482 FEKMS

-519 TDSISTKN
+519 TDNISTKS
-527 EGNFNIVV
+527 EGNFHLVV
-535 SDLIIEDEEG
+535 TNLIIEDEEG
-545 KSFDIKEVYLHNGED
+545 KSRDIKEVYLHNGED

-608 KFIIATFNLSKRY
+608 KFIIATFDLSKRY
-621 DTAEIHA
+621 DTGEIHA
-628 KEDTAVVTLAN
+628 KEDTAVVTLAS

-653 STVAYQKNITEIR
+653 STVVYQKNITEIR
-666 LNTSENTSATN
+666 LNTSENTSSTN
-677 LSIKDTL
+677 ITTNDTL

-730 EEKFKGKKITFSPKD
+730 EEKFKGKKITFSPKE

-767 YLKSPAFKT
+767 YLRLPAFKT

-818 SDDIFGKEGKDEKV
+818 SDDIFDKESKDEKA
-832 EHMPKGTYYINSN
+832 EHMSKGVYYINSN
-845 LNSGDIDIYEDDKL
+845 LSGGDIDIYEDDKL

-874 IEPCKIYARDS
+874 IEPCKIYAIDS
-885 NIQRASSTKGGINLI
+885 NIQRASSVKSGINLI

-930 G
+930 W

>member
-1 MPINERNAS
+1 MPINERNVS
-10 NFKGELRDTL
+10 NFKDELRDTL
-20 KDAEDFI
+20 KDAEKFEKD
-27 YELYYDTNKIA
+27 LYYDTNKIA

-59 YSEPKMNEKEFAGL
+59 YSEPKMDEKEFAGL
-73 LNTINGIWIKTDE
+73 LNTINGVEVKTNG
-86 NLRSKVSEYL
+86 NLRSEVSEYL
-96 ESIKTK
+96 DGIKTEDK
-102 DGKSAKFGEFKLD
+102 KSAKFAKFELN

-125 VIENFRDGLNKKLAY
+125 VVEIFRDGLNKKLAY
-140 TSISPQESKIDKYSI
+140 TSISQQESKIDDKTK
-155 GSKEYIALM
+155 GSSEYIALM
-164 SMTYNNPSLIGNG
+164 SMTYNNPSLVGNG

-198 NAGNEIGIAK
+198 NAGNDIGIAK
-208 RRFAES
+208 RRFVES
-214 NEFGL
+214 NKFGL
-219 FESSENNEALSNNRL
+219 FESNANNNAVKQNTLT
-234 ANIDINAI
+234 NISINAI

-252 LLNVAKIKDKDEPS
+252 LLNVAKIKEKDELS

-279 KEFKGNRTIP
+279 KEFKGNRTIAG
-289 EYLATPKNAT
+289 YSNGNAD
-299 NFNKHYR
+299 FNTHYR

-319 NTLLK
+319 NALLK

-429 VKEPNKNSR
+429 VREPNKNSR

-457 NANGIFISQDDR
+457 NANDIFISQDER

-527 EGNFNIVV
+527 EGNFNLVV
-535 SDLIIEDEEG
+535 SDLIIKDEEG
-545 KSFDIKEVYLHNGED
+545 KSCDIKEVYLHNGED

-566 YYLKKNDDKDADS
+566 YYLEKNDDKDSDS

-597 DKNSSGFKKTS
+597 DKNSTGYKKTS
-608 KFIIATFNLSKRY
+608 KFIIATFDLSKEY

-628 KEDTAVVTLAN
+628 KEDTAVVTLAS
-639 KDKKDGGAEFNIKV
+639 KDKKDGGADFNIKV
-653 STVAYQKNITEIR
+653 SAVAYQKNITEIR
-666 LNTSENTSATN
+666 LNTSESTSATN

-692 NKGDDDYKEVN
+692 NKGDDDYKEIS

-716 EVMVDKPIG
+716 EVVGKVAG
-725 TINLS
+725 AINLS
-730 EEKFKGKKITFSPKD
+730 EEKFKGKKISFSPKD
-745 DIKDKEL
+745 DIRDKEL

-761 IIMFFA
+761 IIIFFA

-798 KLCIYEFGH
+798 KLCIYEFEH

-818 SDDIFGKEGKDEKV
+818 YDDIFGKESKDEKV
-832 EHMPKGTYYINSN
+832 GHMPKGVYYINSN
-845 LNSGDIDIYEDDKL
+845 LNSGDIDIFEDDNL

-874 IEPCKIYARDS
+874 IEPCKIYAIDS
-885 NIQRASSTKGGINLI
+885 NIQRASSVKSGINLI

-930 G
+930 W

>member
-1 MPINERNAS
+1 MPINERSATD
-10 NFKGELRDTL
+10 FKNELGSTL
-20 KDAEDFI
+20 KKAEGFRAK
-27 YELYYDTNKIA
+27 LYYDGKNIA

-44 NVTLKDILQKVCDEI
+44 NVTLKEILKEVCDKK
-59 YSEPKMNEKEFAGL
+59 YSDPKMSEEEFTGL
-73 LNTINGIWIKTDE
+73 LNTINGIGAKTNE

-96 ESIKTK
+96 DGIKTK
-102 DGKSAKFGEFKLD
+102 DGKSTKFGKFELD
-115 DKQIG
+115 DDQIIN
-120 DILPE
+120 ILPE
-125 VIENFRDGLNKKLAY
+125 VVEIFRDGLNKKLAY
-140 TSISPQESKIDKYSI
+140 TSINPQESKIDDKTK
-155 GSKEYIALM
+155 GSNEYIALM
-164 SMTYNNPSLIGNG
+164 SMTYNNPSLVGNG
-177 LKAHLRAKNRFG
+177 LKAHLGAKNRFG

-198 NAGNEIGIAK
+198 NADNDIGIAK
-208 RRFAES
+208 RRFIES

-219 FESSENNEALSNNRL
+219 FEDADNNGRVKRNEL
-234 ANIDINAI
+234 ANISINAI

-279 KEFKGNRTIP
+279 KEFKGNRTIAG
-289 EYLATPKNAT
+289 YSNGNAD
-299 NFNKHYR
+299 FNEHYR

-319 NTLLK
+319 NALLK

-361 NGEFKP
+361 NGEFRP

-429 VKEPNKNSR
+429 VREPNKNSR

-457 NANGIFISQDDR
+457 NDNDIFISQDEK

-527 EGNFNIVV
+527 EGNFNLVV

-545 KSFDIKEVYLHNGED
+545 KSCDIKEVYLHNGED

-566 YYLKKNDDKDADS
+566 YYLKKNDDKDADSNSSS

-608 KFIIATFNLSKRY
+608 KFIIATLDLSKRY

-628 KEDTAVVTLAN
+628 KEDTAVVTLAS
-639 KDKKDGGAEFNIKV
+639 KDKKDGGAEFDIKV

-666 LNTSENTSATN
+666 LNASENTNATN

-716 EVMVDKPIG
+716 EVVGKVAG
-725 TINLS
+725 AINLS

-752 LKRLNHGNH
+752 LKKLNHGNH

-767 YLKSPAFKT
+767 YLKSPAFNT
-776 KFGKT
+776 NFGKT

-818 SDDIFGKEGKDEKV
+818 SGGIFDKESKDEKV
-832 EHMPKGTYYINSN
+832 EHMPKGVYYINSN
-845 LNSGDIDIYEDDKL
+845 LSGGDIDIYEDDKL

-874 IEPCKIYARDS
+874 IEPCKIYAIDS
-885 NIQRASSTKGGINLI
+885 NIQRASSAKSGINLI

>member
-1 MPINERNAS
+1 MPINERNVS
-10 NFKGELRDTL
+10 NFKDELRDTL

-44 NVTLKDILQKVCDEI
+44 NVTLKDILQKVCDKK
-59 YSEPKMNEKEFAGL
+59 YSNPKMNEKEFTGL
-73 LNTINGIWIKTDE
+73 LNAINGVKVKTKE
-86 NLRSKVSEYL
+86 NLRSEVSEYL
-96 ESIKTK
+96 DSIKTE
-102 DGKSAKFGEFKLD
+102 DGKSAKFGEFNLD

-125 VIENFRDGLNKKLAY
+125 VVEIFRDGLNKKLAY
-140 TSISPQESKIDKYSI
+140 TSISPQESKIDENSI
-155 GSKEYIALM
+155 GSNEYIALM
-164 SMTYNNPSLIGNG
+164 SMTYNNPSLVGDS
-177 LKAHLRAKNRFG
+177 LKARLRARNRFG

-198 NAGNEIGIAK
+198 NADNEIGIAK

-219 FESSENNEALSNNRL
+219 FESNENNNAVKENELRDIS
-234 ANIDINAI
+234 INAI

-252 LLNVAKIKDKDEPS
+252 LLNVAKIKEKDEPS

-279 KEFKGNRTIP
+279 KEFKGNRTIAG
-289 EYLATPKNAT
+289 YSRGNAD
-299 NFNKHYR
+299 FNTHYR

-319 NTLLK
+319 NALLK
-324 NVTSKTFKLEDIY
+324 DVTQKSFKLEDIY
-337 VITTKDDNSHNISRI
+337 VITTKGDNSHNISRI

-361 NGEFKP
+361 NGEFRP

-429 VKEPNKNSR
+429 VREPNKNSR

-457 NANGIFISQDDR
+457 NANGIFISQDER

-527 EGNFNIVV
+527 EGNFNLVV
-535 SDLIIEDEEG
+535 SDLIIKDEEG
-545 KSFDIKEVYLHNGED
+545 KSSDTKEVYLHNGED

-566 YYLKKNDDKDADS
+566 YYLKKNDDKDVDS
-579 NSSSKNSYTAKF
+579 NSSSENSYTAKF

-608 KFIIATFNLSKRY
+608 KFIIATFDLSKRY
-621 DTAEIHA
+621 DTGEIHA
-628 KEDTAVVTLAN
+628 KEDTAVVTLAS
-639 KDKKDGGAEFNIKV
+639 KDKKDGGAEFDIKV
-653 STVAYQKNITEIR
+653 STVVYQKNITEIR
-666 LNTSENTSATN
+666 LNTLENISATN
-677 LSIKDTL
+677 LTTNDTL

-692 NKGDDDYKEVN
+692 NKGDDDYKEIN

-716 EVMVDKPIG
+716 EVMVDKVAG
-725 TINLS
+725 AINLS

-767 YLKSPAFKT
+767 YLRLPAFNT

-818 SDDIFGKEGKDEKV
+818 SGGIFDKESKDEKV

-845 LNSGDIDIYEDDKL
+845 LSGGDIDIYEDDKL

-874 IEPCKIYARDS
+874 IEPCKIYAIDS
-885 NIQRASSTKGGINLI
+885 NIQRASSIKSGINLI
-900 DSENKNRFIQ
+900 NSENKNRFIQ

-930 G
+930 E

>member
-10 NFKGELRDTL
+10 DFKNKLRDAL
-20 KDAEDFI
+20 KKAEDFI

-44 NVTLKDILQKVCDEI
+44 NVTLKEILKKVCDKK
-59 YSEPKMNEKEFAGL
+59 YSDPKMNEEEFAGL
-73 LNTINGIWIKTDE
+73 LNTINGVGVKTDE

-96 ESIKTK
+96 EGIKTE
-102 DGKSAKFGEFKLD
+102 DGKSAKFGEFELD
-115 DKQIG
+115 DNQIG

-125 VIENFRDGLNKKLAY
+125 VVEIFRDGLNKKLAY
-140 TSISPQESKIDKYSI
+140 TSISPQESKIDENSI
-155 GSKEYIALM
+155 GSREYIALM
-164 SMTYNNPSLIGNG
+164 SMTYNNPSLVGNG

-198 NAGNEIGIAK
+198 NGDNNIGIAK

-219 FESSENNEALSNNRL
+219 FESNENNEALNNNTL
-234 ANIDINAI
+234 TNISINAI
-242 SFEECLDLFS
+242 SFEECLDIFS

-279 KEFKGNRTIP
+279 KEFKGNRTIAG
-289 EYLATPKNAT
+289 YSKGNAD
-299 NFNKHYR
+299 FNTHYR

-319 NTLLK
+319 NALLK

-429 VKEPNKNSR
+429 VREPNKNSR

-457 NANGIFISQDDR
+457 NANGIFISQDKR

-527 EGNFNIVV
+527 EGNFNLVV

-545 KSFDIKEVYLHNGED
+545 KSSDIKEVYLHNGED

-597 DKNSSGFKKTS
+597 DKNSTGFKKTS
-608 KFIIATFNLSKRY
+608 QFIIATFDLSKRY

-628 KEDTAVVTLAN
+628 KEDTAVVTLAS
-639 KDKKDGGAEFNIKV
+639 KDKKDGGAEFDIKV

-692 NKGDDDYKEVN
+692 NKGDGGYKEIN
-703 WAYKVIREDKYNS
+703 WAYKVIREDEYNS
-716 EVMVDKPIG
+716 EVRVDKPTGIV
-725 TINLS
+725 NLS
-730 EEKFKGKKITFSPKD
+730 EEKFKGKKITFTPKD

-752 LKRLNHGNH
+752 LKTLNHGNH
-761 IIMFFA
+761 IIIFFA
-767 YLKSPAFKT
+767 YLKSPEFST

-781 HIRVDIK
+781 HIRVDMK

-798 KLCIYEFGH
+798 KLCIYEFEN
-807 TDATMC
+807 TDNTMC
-813 FDTSL
+813 FNTSF
-818 SDDIFGKEGKDEKV
+818 DKESKDKKV
-832 EHMPKGTYYINSN
+832 EHMPKGTYYISSN
-845 LNSGDIDIYEDDKL
+845 LSSGDIDIYEDDKL
-859 SETCYQ
+859 SAVCYQ
-865 SIDGKDRSY
+865 AIDGKDR
-874 IEPCKIYARDS
+874 EPCKIYARDS
-885 NIQRASSTKGGINLI
+885 NAQRASTTKSGINLI

>member
-1 MPINERNAS
+1 MPINERNATD
-10 NFKGELRDTL
+10 FKNELGSTL
-20 KDAEDFI
+20 KKAEGFRAK
-27 YELYYDTNKIA
+27 LYYDGKNIA

-44 NVTLKDILQKVCDEI
+44 NVTLKEILKEVCDKK
-59 YSEPKMNEKEFAGL
+59 YSDPKMSEEEFTGL
-73 LNTINGIWIKTDE
+73 LNTINGIGAKTNE

-96 ESIKTK
+96 DGIKTK
-102 DGKSAKFGEFKLD
+102 DGKSTKFGKFELD
-115 DKQIG
+115 DDQIIN
-120 DILPE
+120 ILPE
-125 VIENFRDGLNKKLAY
+125 VVEIFRDGLNKKLAY
-140 TSISPQESKIDKYSI
+140 TSISPQESKIDDKTK
-155 GSKEYIALM
+155 GSNEYIALM
-164 SMTYNNPSLIGNG
+164 SMTYNNPSLVGNG

-198 NAGNEIGIAK
+198 NADNDIGIAK
-208 RRFAES
+208 RRFIES

-219 FESSENNEALSNNRL
+219 FEDADNNGRVKRNEL
-234 ANIDINAI
+234 ANISINAI

-266 ITYLQNAIAYETT
+266 ITYLQNAIAYEAT
-279 KEFKGNRTIP
+279 KEFKGNRTIAG
-289 EYLATPKNAT
+289 YSNGNAD
-299 NFNKHYR
+299 FNEHYR

-319 NTLLK
+319 NALLK

-429 VKEPNKNSR
+429 VREPNKNSK

-457 NANGIFISQDDR
+457 NSNDIFISQDER

-482 FEKMN
+482 FEKMS

-527 EGNFNIVV
+527 EGNFNLVV

-545 KSFDIKEVYLHNGED
+545 KSCDIKEVYLHNGED

-608 KFIIATFNLSKRY
+608 KFIIATFDLSKRY
-621 DTAEIHA
+621 DTGEIHA
-628 KEDTAVVTLAN
+628 KEDTAVVTLAS

-653 STVAYQKNITEIR
+653 STVVYQKNITEIR
-666 LNTSENTSATN
+666 LNTSEDSDATN
-677 LSIKDTL
+677 LTTNDTL

-692 NKGDDDYKEVN
+692 NKGDDDYKEIS

-716 EVMVDKPIG
+716 EVRVDKPTGIV
-725 TINLS
+725 NLT

-752 LKRLNHGNH
+752 LKTLNHGNH

-767 YLKSPAFKT
+767 YLRSPAFKT

-788 APIYLKYSNG
+788 VPIYLKYSNG

-818 SDDIFGKEGKDEKV
+818 SDDIFDKESKDEKV
-832 EHMPKGTYYINSN
+832 EHMPKGTYYISSN
-845 LNSGDIDIYEDDKL
+845 LSSGDIDIYEDDKL
-859 SETCYQ
+859 SKTCYQ
-865 SIDGKDRSY
+865 TVDDKDRSY

-885 NIQRASSTKGGINLI
+885 NIQRASSTKSGINLI
-900 DSENKNRFIQ
+900 NSENKNRFIQ

>member
-10 NFKGELRDTL
+10 NFKDELRNTL
-20 KDAEDFI
+20 KDAEGFKH
-27 YELYYDTNKIA
+27 YLYYDTNKIA

-44 NVTLKDILQKVCDEI
+44 NVTLKEMLKKVCDEI
-59 YSEPKMNEKEFAGL
+59 YSEPKMDEKEFIGL
-73 LNTINGIWIKTDE
+73 LNTINGVKLKTDE
-86 NLRSKVSEYL
+86 NLVSKVLEYL
-96 ESIKTK
+96 DGIKTE

-120 DILPE
+120 DILPDVVE
-125 VIENFRDGLNKKLAY
+125 IFRDGLNKKLAY
-140 TSISPQESKIDKYSI
+140 TSISPQESEINENTI
-155 GSKEYIALM
+155 GSNEYIALM
-164 SMTYNNPSLIGNG
+164 SMTYNNPSLVGNG
-177 LKAHLRAKNRFG
+177 LKAHLRARNRFG

-198 NAGNEIGIAK
+198 NADNEIGIAK

-219 FESSENNEALSNNRL
+219 FESNTNNNEVKQNTLT
-234 ANIDINAI
+234 NISINAI

-252 LLNVAKIKDKDEPS
+252 LLNVAKIKEKDEPS

-279 KEFKGNRTIP
+279 KEFKGNRTIAG
-289 EYLATPKNAT
+289 YSRGNDD
-299 NFNKHYR
+299 FNTHYR

-319 NTLLK
+319 NALLK
-324 NVTSKTFKLEDIY
+324 DVTNKSFKLEDIY
-337 VITTKDDNSHNISRI
+337 VITTKGDNSHNISRI

-402 TSLDCSNLNPDGN
+402 TSLDCSNLNPNGN
-415 SNESEIVLMNYKQD
+415 SSESEIVLMNYKQD
-429 VKEPNKNSR
+429 VREPNKNSR

-457 NANGIFISQDDR
+457 NANDIFISQDER
-469 YAFNSGNVITLNF
+469 YAFNNGNVITLNF

-527 EGNFNIVV
+527 EGNFNLVV

-545 KSFDIKEVYLHNGED
+545 KSCDIKEVYLHNGED

-608 KFIIATFNLSKRY
+608 KFIIATFNLSKVY
-621 DTAEIHA
+621 NTSEIHA
-628 KEDTAVVTLAN
+628 KEDTAVVTLAS

-666 LNTSENTSATN
+666 LNTSESSDATN

-703 WAYKVIREDKYNS
+703 WAYKVIREDEYNS
-716 EVMVDKPIG
+716 EVRVDKPTGIV
-725 TINLS
+725 NLS
-730 EEKFKGKKITFSPKD
+730 EEKFKGKKITFTPKD

-761 IIMFFA
+761 IIIFFA
-767 YLKSPAFKT
+767 YLKSPEFST

-781 HIRVDIK
+781 HIRVDMK

-798 KLCIYEFGH
+798 KLCIYEFEN
-807 TDATMC
+807 TDNTMC
-813 FDTSL
+813 FNTSF
-818 SDDIFGKEGKDEKV
+818 DKESKDKKV
-832 EHMPKGTYYINSN
+832 EHMPKGTYYISSN
-845 LNSGDIDIYEDDKL
+845 LSSGDIDIYEDDKL
-859 SETCYQ
+859 SAVCYQ
-865 SIDGKDRSY
+865 AIDGKDR
-874 IEPCKIYARDS
+874 EPCKIYARDS
-885 NIQRASSTKGGINLI
+885 NAQRASTTKSGINLI
-900 DSENKNRFIQ
+900 NSENKNRFIQ

-930 G
+930 E

>member
-10 NFKGELRDTL
+10 NFKNELGSTL
-20 KDAEDFI
+20 KKTEDFR
-27 YELYYDTNKIA
+27 EKLYYDGKNIA

-44 NVTLKDILQKVCDEI
+44 NVTLKEILKEVCDKK
-59 YSEPKMNEKEFAGL
+59 YSEPKMSEEEFAGL
-73 LNTINGIWIKTDE
+73 LNTINGVKVKTDE

-96 ESIKTK
+96 DGIKTK
-102 DGKSAKFGEFKLD
+102 DGKSAKFGKFELD
-115 DKQIG
+115 DDQIIN
-120 DILPE
+120 ILPE
-125 VIENFRDGLNKKLAY
+125 VVEIFRDGLNKKLAY
-140 TSISPQESKIDKYSI
+140 TSISLQESKIDENSI
-155 GSKEYIALM
+155 GSSEYIALM
-164 SMTYNNPSLIGNG
+164 SMTYNNPSLVGNG

-198 NAGNEIGIAK
+198 NADNEIGIAK

-219 FESSENNEALSNNRL
+219 FESNENNNAVKENELRDIS
-234 ANIDINAI
+234 INAI

-252 LLNVAKIKDKDEPS
+252 LLNVAKIKEKDEPS

-279 KEFKGNRTIP
+279 KEFKGNRTIAG
-289 EYLATPKNAT
+289 YSNGNAD
-299 NFNKHYR
+299 FNEHYR

-319 NTLLK
+319 NALLK

-429 VKEPNKNSR
+429 VREPNKNSR

-457 NANGIFISQDDR
+457 NANGIFISQDER

-527 EGNFNIVV
+527 EGNFNLVV

-545 KSFDIKEVYLHNGED
+545 KSCDIKEVYLHNGED

-566 YYLKKNDDKDADS
+566 YYLKKNDDKDSDS

-597 DKNSSGFKKTS
+597 DKNSTGFKKTS

-628 KEDTAVVTLAN
+628 KEDTAVVTLAS
-639 KDKKDGGAEFNIKV
+639 KDKKDGGAEFDIKV

-716 EVMVDKPIG
+716 EVVGKVAG
-725 TINLS
+725 AINLS

-752 LKRLNHGNH
+752 LKKLNHGNH

-767 YLKSPAFKT
+767 YLKSPAFNT
-776 KFGKT
+776 NFGKT

-818 SDDIFGKEGKDEKV
+818 SGGIFDKESKDEKA
-832 EHMPKGTYYINSN
+832 EHMPKGTYYISSN
-845 LNSGDIDIYEDDKL
+845 LSDGDIDIYEDDKL

-874 IEPCKIYARDS
+874 IEPCKIYAINS
-885 NIQRASSTKGGINLI
+885 NIQRVSSTKSGINLI

-915 KQRVGLDSKEVKLEV
+915 KQRVGLESKEVKLEV

>member
-10 NFKGELRDTL
+10 NFKDELRNTL
-20 KDAEDFI
+20 KDAEGFKH
-27 YELYYDTNKIA
+27 YLYYDTNKIA

-44 NVTLKDILQKVCDEI
+44 NVTLKEMLKKVCDEI
-59 YSEPKMNEKEFAGL
+59 YSEPKMDEKEFIGL
-73 LNTINGIWIKTDE
+73 LNTINGVKLKTDE
-86 NLRSKVSEYL
+86 NLVSKVLEYL
-96 ESIKTK
+96 DGIKTE

-120 DILPE
+120 DILPDVVE
-125 VIENFRDGLNKKLAY
+125 IFRDGLNKKLAH
-140 TSISPQESKIDKYSI
+140 TSISPQESKIDDTTK
-155 GSKEYIALM
+155 GSNEYIALM
-164 SMTYNNPSLIGNG
+164 SMTYNNPSLVGDG
-177 LKAHLRAKNRFG
+177 LKAYLRAKNRFG

-198 NAGNEIGIAK
+198 NGDNEIGIAK

-219 FESSENNEALSNNRL
+219 FESNENNNAVEENRL
-234 ANIDINAI
+234 RDISINAI

-252 LLNVAKIKDKDEPS
+252 LLNVAKIKEKDEPS

-279 KEFKGNRTIP
+279 KKFNGNKTIAGYSKGS
-289 EYLATPKNAT
+289 AD
-299 NFNKHYR
+299 FNTHYR

-319 NTLLK
+319 NALLK
-324 NVTSKTFKLEDIY
+324 DVTNKSFKLEDIY
-337 VITTKDDNSHNISRI
+337 VITTKGDNSHNISRI

-402 TSLDCSNLNPDGN
+402 TSLDCSNLNPNGN

-429 VKEPNKNSR
+429 VRVPNKNSR

-446 PSTNGETIIYK
+446 LSTNGETIIYK
-457 NANGIFISQDDR
+457 NANDIFISQDER
-469 YAFNSGNVITLNF
+469 YAFNNGNVITLNF
-482 FEKMN
+482 FEKMS

-519 TDSISTKN
+519 TDSISTKS
-527 EGNFNIVV
+527 EGNFHLVV
-535 SDLIIEDEEG
+535 TNLIIEDEEG
-545 KSFDIKEVYLHNGED
+545 KSYDIKKVYLHNSED

-566 YYLKKNDDKDADS
+566 YYLKKNDDKDVDS
-579 NSSSKNSYTAKF
+579 NSSSENSYTAKF

-608 KFIIATFNLSKRY
+608 KFIIATFDLSKRY
-621 DTAEIHA
+621 DTGEIHA
-628 KEDTAVVTLAN
+628 KEDTTVVTLAS
-639 KDKKDGGAEFNIKV
+639 KDKKDGGAEFDIKV
-653 STVAYQKNITEIR
+653 STVVYQKNITEIR
-666 LNTSENTSATN
+666 LNTSESSDATN

-692 NKGDDDYKEVN
+692 NKGDDDYKEIS

-716 EVMVDKPIG
+716 EVMVDKVAG
-725 TINLS
+725 AINLS

-767 YLKSPAFKT
+767 YLRLPAFKT

-818 SDDIFGKEGKDEKV
+818 SGGIFDKESKDEKV

-845 LNSGDIDIYEDDKL
+845 LSGGDIDIFEDDKL

-885 NIQRASSTKGGINLI
+885 NIQRASSTKSGINLI
-900 DSENKNRFIQ
+900 NSENKNRFIQ

-930 G
+930 E

>member
-10 NFKGELRDTL
+10 DFKNKLRDAL
-20 KDAEDFI
+20 KKAEDFI

-44 NVTLKDILQKVCDEI
+44 NVTLKDILQKVCDKK
-59 YSEPKMNEKEFAGL
+59 YSDPKMDEKEFIGL
-73 LNTINGIWIKTDE
+73 LNTINGVKVKTDE

-96 ESIKTK
+96 DGIKTK
-102 DGKSAKFGEFKLD
+102 DGKKLKFSAFELD
-115 DKQIG
+115 DNQIG

-125 VIENFRDGLNKKLAY
+125 VVEIFRDGLNKKLAY
-140 TSISPQESKIDKYSI
+140 TSISPQEKKIDENSI
-155 GSKEYIALM
+155 GSREYIALM
-164 SMTYNNPSLIGNG
+164 SMTYNNPSLVGNG
-177 LKAHLRAKNRFG
+177 LKAYLRAKNRFG

-198 NAGNEIGIAK
+198 NGDNNIGIAK
-208 RRFAES
+208 RRFIES

-219 FESSENNEALSNNRL
+219 FESNENNEALNNNTL
-234 ANIDINAI
+234 TNISINAI

-252 LLNVAKIKDKDEPS
+252 LLNVAKIKEKDEPS
-266 ITYLQNAIAYETT
+266 ITYLQNAIEYETT
-279 KEFKGNRTIP
+279 KKFNGNRTIAG
-289 EYLATPKNAT
+289 YSNGNAD
-299 NFNKHYR
+299 FNTHYR

-319 NTLLK
+319 NALLK

-429 VKEPNKNSR
+429 VRWPNKNSR
-438 DEEISFIK
+438 DDEISFIK

-457 NANGIFISQDDR
+457 NTNDIFISQDDR

-519 TDSISTKN
+519 TDSISTKS
-527 EGNFNIVV
+527 EGNFHLVV
-535 SDLIIEDEEG
+535 TNLIIEDEEG
-545 KSFDIKEVYLHNGED
+545 KSCDIKKVYLHNSED

-566 YYLKKNDDKDADS
+566 YYLKKNDDKDVDS
-579 NSSSKNSYTAKF
+579 DSSSKNSYTAKF

-608 KFIIATFNLSKRY
+608 KFIIATFDLSKRY
-621 DTAEIHA
+621 DTGEIHA
-628 KEDTAVVTLAN
+628 KEDTAVVTLAS
-639 KDKKDGGAEFNIKV
+639 KDKKDGGAEFDIKV
-653 STVAYQKNITEIR
+653 STVVYQKNITEIR
-666 LNTSENTSATN
+666 LNTSESSDATN

-692 NKGDDDYKEVN
+692 NKGDDDYKEIS

-716 EVMVDKPIG
+716 EVMVDKVAG
-725 TINLS
+725 AINLS

-767 YLKSPAFKT
+767 YLRLPAFKT

-818 SDDIFGKEGKDEKV
+818 SGGIFDKESKDEKA
-832 EHMPKGTYYINSN
+832 EHMPKGTYYISSN
-845 LNSGDIDIYEDDKL
+845 LSDGDIDIYEDDKL
-859 SETCYQ
+859 SETC
-865 SIDGKDRSY
+865 
-874 IEPCKIYARDS
+874 
-885 NIQRASSTKGGINLI
+885 
-900 DSENKNRFIQ
+900 
-910 KFNEV
+910 
-915 KQRVGLDSKEVKLEV
+915 
-930 G
+930 

>member
-10 NFKGELRDTL
+10 DFKNKLRDTL
-20 KDAEDFI
+20 KDAEGFKH
-27 YELYYDTNKIA
+27 YLYYDTNKIA

-44 NVTLKDILQKVCDEI
+44 NVTLKEMLKKVCDEI
-59 YSEPKMNEKEFAGL
+59 YSEPKMDEKEFIGL
-73 LNTINGIWIKTDE
+73 LNTINGVKLKTDE
-86 NLRSKVSEYL
+86 NLVSKVSEYL
-96 ESIKTK
+96 DGIKTE
-102 DGKSAKFGEFKLD
+102 DGKSAKFGEFNLD

-125 VIENFRDGLNKKLAY
+125 VVEIFRDGLNKKLAY
-140 TSISPQESKIDKYSI
+140 TSISPQESEINENTI
-155 GSKEYIALM
+155 GSNEYIALM
-164 SMTYNNPSLIGNG
+164 SMTYNNPSLVGNG
-177 LKAHLRAKNRFG
+177 LKAHLRARNRFG

-198 NAGNEIGIAK
+198 NGDNEIGIAK
-208 RRFAES
+208 RRFIES

-219 FESSENNEALSNNRL
+219 FESNANNNEVKHNTLT
-234 ANIDINAI
+234 NISINAI

-252 LLNVAKIKDKDEPS
+252 LLNVAKIKEKDEPS

-279 KEFKGNRTIP
+279 KEFNGNRTIAG
-289 EYLATPKNAT
+289 YSNGNAD
-299 NFNKHYR
+299 FNTHYR
-306 KYNTILQFFADKI
+306 KYDTILQFFADKI
-319 NTLLK
+319 NALLK
-324 NVTSKTFKLEDIY
+324 DVTNKSFKLEDIY

-429 VKEPNKNSR
+429 VRWPNKNSR
-438 DEEISFIK
+438 DDEISFIK

-457 NANGIFISQDDR
+457 NTNDIFISQDKR

-482 FEKMN
+482 FEKMS

-527 EGNFNIVV
+527 EGNFNLVV

-545 KSFDIKEVYLHNGED
+545 KSCDIKEVYLHNGED

-566 YYLKKNDDKDADS
+566 YYLKRNDDKDADS

-608 KFIIATFNLSKRY
+608 KFIIATFDLSKRY
-621 DTAEIHA
+621 DTGEIHA
-628 KEDTAVVTLAN
+628 KEDTAVVTLAS
-639 KDKKDGGAEFNIKV
+639 KDKKDGGAEFDIKV

-716 EVMVDKPIG
+716 EVVGKVVG
-725 TINLS
+725 AINLS

-761 IIMFFA
+761 IIIFFA
-767 YLKSPAFKT
+767 YLKSPAFNT
-776 KFGKT
+776 NFGKT

-798 KLCIYEFGH
+798 KLCIYEFEN

-818 SDDIFGKEGKDEKV
+818 SDDIFGKESKDKKV
-832 EHMPKGTYYINSN
+832 EHMPKGTYYISSN
-845 LNSGDIDIYEDDKL
+845 LSDGDIDIYEDDKL
-859 SETCYQ
+859 SKTCYQ

-885 NIQRASSTKGGINLI
+885 NIQRASSIKSGINLI

>member
-10 NFKGELRDTL
+10 NFKDELRDTL

-44 NVTLKDILQKVCDEI
+44 NVTLKEILKEVCDKK
-59 YSEPKMNEKEFAGL
+59 YSDPKMSEEEFAGL
-73 LNTINGIWIKTDE
+73 LNVINGVEVKTDE

-96 ESIKTK
+96 DGIKTE
-102 DGKSAKFGEFKLD
+102 DGKSAKFGKLELS
-115 DKQIG
+115 DKQII

-140 TSISPQESKIDKYSI
+140 TSISTQESKIDKDSI
-155 GSKEYIALM
+155 GSREYIALM
-164 SMTYNNPSLIGNG
+164 SMTYNNPSLVGSG
-177 LKAHLRAKNRFG
+177 LKAHLRARNRFG

-198 NAGNEIGIAK
+198 NADNEIGIAK

-219 FESSENNEALSNNRL
+219 FEDADNNGRVKRNEL
-234 ANIDINAI
+234 ANISINAI

-252 LLNVAKIKDKDEPS
+252 LLNVAKIKEKDEPS

-279 KEFKGNRTIP
+279 KEFKGNRTIAG
-289 EYLATPKNAT
+289 YSRGNAD
-299 NFNKHYR
+299 FNTHYR

-319 NTLLK
+319 NALLK
-324 NVTSKTFKLEDIY
+324 NVTQKSFKLEDIY

-361 NGEFKP
+361 NGEFRP

-429 VKEPNKNSR
+429 VREPNKNSR
-438 DEEISFIK
+438 DDEISFIK

-457 NANGIFISQDDR
+457 NTNDIFISQDDR

-519 TDSISTKN
+519 TDSISTKS
-527 EGNFNIVV
+527 EGNFHLVV
-535 SDLIIEDEEG
+535 TNLIIEDEEG
-545 KSFDIKEVYLHNGED
+545 KSCDIKEVYLYNGED

-566 YYLKKNDDKDADS
+566 YYLKKNDDEDADS

-597 DKNSSGFKKTS
+597 DKNSSGYKETS
-608 KFIIATFNLSKRY
+608 KFIIATFDLSKRY
-621 DTAEIHA
+621 DTGEIHA
-628 KEDTAVVTLAN
+628 KEDTAVVTLAS

-653 STVAYQKNITEIR
+653 STVVYQKNITEIR
-666 LNTSENTSATN
+666 LNTSESSDATN

-692 NKGDDDYKEVN
+692 NKGDDDYKEIN

-716 EVMVDKPIG
+716 EVMVDKVAG
-725 TINLS
+725 AINLS

-767 YLKSPAFKT
+767 YLRLPAFKT

-818 SDDIFGKEGKDEKV
+818 SGGIFDKESKDEKV

-845 LNSGDIDIYEDDKL
+845 LSGGDIDIFEDDKL
-859 SETCYQ
+859 SVACYQ

-874 IEPCKIYARDS
+874 IEPCKIYAIDS
-885 NIQRASSTKGGINLI
+885 NIQRASSIKSGINLI

-910 KFNEV
+910 KFNEA

>member
-1 MPINERNAS
+1 MPINERNVS
-10 NFKGELRDTL
+10 NFKDELRDTL

-44 NVTLKDILQKVCDEI
+44 NVTLKDILQKVCDKK
-59 YSEPKMNEKEFAGL
+59 YSNPKMNEKEFTGL
-73 LNTINGIWIKTDE
+73 LNAINGVKVKTKE
-86 NLRSKVSEYL
+86 NLRSEVSEYL
-96 ESIKTK
+96 DSIKTE
-102 DGKSAKFGEFKLD
+102 DGKSAKFGEFNLD

-125 VIENFRDGLNKKLAY
+125 VVEIFRDGLNKKLAY
-140 TSISPQESKIDKYSI
+140 TSISPQESKIDENSI
-155 GSKEYIALM
+155 GSNEYIALM
-164 SMTYNNPSLIGNG
+164 SMTYNNPSLVGDS
-177 LKAHLRAKNRFG
+177 LKARLRARNRFG

-198 NAGNEIGIAK
+198 NADNEIGIAK

-219 FESSENNEALSNNRL
+219 FESRENNNAIKQNTLTDIS
-234 ANIDINAI
+234 INAI

-252 LLNVAKIKDKDEPS
+252 LLNVAKIKEKDEPS

-279 KEFKGNRTIP
+279 KEFKGNRTIAG
-289 EYLATPKNAT
+289 YSRGNAD
-299 NFNKHYR
+299 FNTHYR

-319 NTLLK
+319 NALLK
-324 NVTSKTFKLEDIY
+324 DVTQKSFKLEDIY
-337 VITTKDDNSHNISRI
+337 VITTKGDNSHNISRI

-361 NGEFKP
+361 NGEFRP

-415 SNESEIVLMNYKQD
+415 SNESEIVLMSYKQD
-429 VKEPNKNSR
+429 VREPNKNSR
-438 DEEISFIK
+438 DDEIRFIK

-457 NANGIFISQDDR
+457 NANDIFISQDDR

-519 TDSISTKN
+519 TDSISTKS
-527 EGNFNIVV
+527 EGNFHLVV
-535 SDLIIEDEEG
+535 TNLIIEDEEG
-545 KSFDIKEVYLHNGED
+545 KSYDIKEVYLHNSED

-566 YYLKKNDDKDADS
+566 YYLKKNDDKDVDS
-579 NSSSKNSYTAKF
+579 NSSSENSYTAKF

-608 KFIIATFNLSKRY
+608 KFIIATFDLSKRY
-621 DTAEIHA
+621 DTGEIHA
-628 KEDTAVVTLAN
+628 KEDTAVVTLAS
-639 KDKKDGGAEFNIKV
+639 KDKKDGGAEFDIKV
-653 STVAYQKNITEIR
+653 STVVYQKNITEIR
-666 LNTSENTSATN
+666 LNTLENISATN
-677 LSIKDTL
+677 LTTNDTL

-692 NKGDDDYKEVN
+692 NKGDDDYKEIN

-716 EVMVDKPIG
+716 EVMVDKVAG
-725 TINLS
+725 AINLS

-767 YLKSPAFKT
+767 YLRLPAFNT

-818 SDDIFGKEGKDEKV
+818 SGGIFDKESKDEKV

-845 LNSGDIDIYEDDKL
+845 LSGGDIDIYEDDKL

-874 IEPCKIYARDS
+874 IEPCKIYAIDS
-885 NIQRASSTKGGINLI
+885 NIQRASSIKSGINLI
-900 DSENKNRFIQ
+900 NSENKNRFIQ

-930 G
+930 E

>member
-10 NFKGELRDTL
+10 DFKNKLRDTL
-20 KDAEDFI
+20 KDAEGFKH
-27 YELYYDTNKIA
+27 YLYYDTNKIA

-44 NVTLKDILQKVCDEI
+44 NVTLKEMLKKVCDEI
-59 YSEPKMNEKEFAGL
+59 YSEPKMDEKEFIGL
-73 LNTINGIWIKTDE
+73 LNTINGVKLKTDE
-86 NLRSKVSEYL
+86 NLVSKVSEYL
-96 ESIKTK
+96 DGIKTE
-102 DGKSAKFGEFKLD
+102 DGKSAKFGEFNLD

-125 VIENFRDGLNKKLAY
+125 VVEIFRDGLNKKLAY
-140 TSISPQESKIDKYSI
+140 TSISPQESEINENTI
-155 GSKEYIALM
+155 GSNEYIALM
-164 SMTYNNPSLIGNG
+164 SMTYNNPSLVGNG

-198 NAGNEIGIAK
+198 NADNEIGIAK
-208 RRFAES
+208 RRFIES

-219 FESSENNEALSNNRL
+219 FESNANNNAVKQNTLT
-234 ANIDINAI
+234 NISINAI

-279 KEFKGNRTIP
+279 KEFKGNRTIAG
-289 EYLATPKNAT
+289 YSSGNAD
-299 NFNKHYR
+299 FNEHYR

-319 NTLLK
+319 NALLK
-324 NVTSKTFKLEDIY
+324 DVTQKSFKLEDIY

-429 VKEPNKNSR
+429 VREPNKNSR

-457 NANGIFISQDDR
+457 NANGIFISQDES

-527 EGNFNIVV
+527 EGNFNLVV

-545 KSFDIKEVYLHNGED
+545 KSCDIKEVYLHNGED

-566 YYLKKNDDKDADS
+566 YYLKKNDDKDADSNSSS

-608 KFIIATFNLSKRY
+608 KFIIATFDLSKRY
-621 DTAEIHA
+621 DTGEIHA
-628 KEDTAVVTLAN
+628 KEDTAVVTLAS
-639 KDKKDGGAEFNIKV
+639 KDKKDGGAEFDIKV
-653 STVAYQKNITEIR
+653 STVVYQKNITEIR
-666 LNTSENTSATN
+666 LNTSESSDATN

-692 NKGDDDYKEVN
+692 NKGDDDYKEIS

-716 EVMVDKPIG
+716 EVVGKVAG
-725 TINLS
+725 VINLS

-767 YLKSPAFKT
+767 YLKSPAFNT
-776 KFGKT
+776 NFGKT

-818 SDDIFGKEGKDEKV
+818 SGGIFDKESKDEKA
-832 EHMPKGTYYINSN
+832 EHMPKGTYYISSN
-845 LNSGDIDIYEDDKL
+845 LSDGDIDIYEDDKL

-885 NIQRASSTKGGINLI
+885 NIQRASSAKSGINLI

>member
-10 NFKGELRDTL
+10 NFKNELGNTL
-20 KDAEDFI
+20 KKTEGFI
-27 YELYYDTNKIA
+27 HYLYYDIKKLA

-44 NVTLKDILQKVCDEI
+44 NVTLKEILKKVCDEI
-59 YSEPKMNEKEFAGL
+59 YSESKMNEKEFTGL
-73 LNTINGIWIKTDE
+73 LNTINGIKVKTDE
-86 NLRSKVSEYL
+86 NLISKVSEYL
-96 ESIKTK
+96 DGIKTE

-115 DKQIG
+115 DDQIIN
-120 DILPE
+120 ILPE
-125 VIENFRDGLNKKLAY
+125 VVEIFRDGLNKKLAY

-155 GSKEYIALM
+155 GSNEYIALM
-164 SMTYNNPSLIGNG
+164 SMTYNNPSLVGNG

-198 NAGNEIGIAK
+198 NADNEIGIAK
-208 RRFAES
+208 RRFIES

-219 FESSENNEALSNNRL
+219 FESNANNNAVKQNTLT
-234 ANIDINAI
+234 NISINAI

-252 LLNVAKIKDKDEPS
+252 LLNVAKIKEKDEPS

-279 KEFKGNRTIP
+279 KEFKGNRTIAG
-289 EYLATPKNAT
+289 YSNGNAD
-299 NFNKHYR
+299 FNEHYR

-319 NTLLK
+319 NALLK
-324 NVTSKTFKLEDIY
+324 DVTKKSFKLEDIY

-361 NGEFKP
+361 NGEFRP

-402 TSLDCSNLNPDGN
+402 TSLDCSNLNPNGN
-415 SNESEIVLMNYKQD
+415 SSESEIVLMNYKQD
-429 VKEPNKNSR
+429 VREPNKNSR
-438 DEEISFIK
+438 DDEISFIK

-457 NANGIFISQDDR
+457 NTNDIFISQDKR

-527 EGNFNIVV
+527 EGNFNLVV

-545 KSFDIKEVYLHNGED
+545 KSCDIKEVYLHNGED

-566 YYLKKNDDKDADS
+566 YYLKRNDDKDADS

-608 KFIIATFNLSKRY
+608 KFIIATFDLSKRY
-621 DTAEIHA
+621 DTGEIHA
-628 KEDTAVVTLAN
+628 KEDTAVVTLAS
-639 KDKKDGGAEFNIKV
+639 KDKKDGGAEFDIKV
-653 STVAYQKNITEIR
+653 STVVYQKNITEIR
-666 LNTSENTSATN
+666 LNTSESSDATN

-692 NKGDDDYKEVN
+692 NKGDDDYKEIS

-716 EVMVDKPIG
+716 EVMVDKVAG
-725 TINLS
+725 AINLS

-767 YLKSPAFKT
+767 YLRLPAFKT

-818 SDDIFGKEGKDEKV
+818 SGGIFDKESKDEKA
-832 EHMPKGTYYINSN
+832 EHMPKGTYYISSN
-845 LNSGDIDIYEDDKL
+845 LSDGDIDIYEDDKL

-885 NIQRASSTKGGINLI
+885 NIQRASSTKSGINLI

-915 KQRVGLDSKEVKLEV
+915 KQRVGLDSKEVKLEAE
-930 G
+930 

>member
-10 NFKGELRDTL
+10 NFKNELGSTL
-20 KDAEDFI
+20 KKAEGFI

-44 NVTLKDILQKVCDEI
+44 NVTLKEILKEVYDKK
-59 YSEPKMNEKEFAGL
+59 YPEPKMDEKEFIGL
-73 LNTINGIWIKTDE
+73 LDTIKGVEVKTDD
-86 NLRSKVSEYL
+86 NLRSKVSDYL
-96 ESIKTK
+96 GSIKTK
-102 DGKSAKFGEFKLD
+102 DGKSAKFGEFELSD
-115 DKQIG
+115 DQIIN
-120 DILPE
+120 ILPE
-125 VIENFRDGLNKKLAY
+125 VVEIFRDGLNKKLAY

-155 GSKEYIALM
+155 GSREYIALM
-164 SMTYNNPSLIGNG
+164 SMTYNNPSLVGNG

-198 NAGNEIGIAK
+198 NGDNEIGIAK

-219 FESSENNEALSNNRL
+219 FESNENNNAVKENELRDIS
-234 ANIDINAI
+234 INAI

-252 LLNVAKIKDKDEPS
+252 LLNVAKIKEKDEPS

-279 KEFKGNRTIP
+279 KEFKGNRTIAG
-289 EYLATPKNAT
+289 YSNGNA
-299 NFNKHYR
+299 NFNEHYR

-319 NTLLK
+319 NALLK
-324 NVTSKTFKLEDIY
+324 NVTQKSFKLEDIY
-337 VITTKDDNSHNISRI
+337 VITTKGDNSHNISRI

-429 VKEPNKNSR
+429 VRWPNKNSR

-457 NANGIFISQDDR
+457 NANDIFISQDER
-469 YAFNSGNVITLNF
+469 YAFNNGNVITLNF
-482 FEKMN
+482 FEKMS

-519 TDSISTKN
+519 TDSISTKS
-527 EGNFNIVV
+527 EGNFHLVV
-535 SDLIIEDEEG
+535 TNLIIEDEGG
-545 KSFDIKEVYLHNGED
+545 KSCGIKEVYLHNGED
-560 KRVYPS
+560 KRVYPP

-597 DKNSSGFKKTS
+597 DKNSSGYKKTS
-608 KFIIATFNLSKRY
+608 KFIIATFDLSKRY
-621 DTAEIHA
+621 DTGEIHA
-628 KEDTAVVTLAN
+628 KEDTAVVTLAS
-639 KDKKDGGAEFNIKV
+639 KDKKDEGAEFNIKV
-653 STVAYQKNITEIR
+653 STVVYQKNITEIR
-666 LNTSENTSATN
+666 LNTSESSDATN

-703 WAYKVIREDKYNS
+703 WAYKVIREDEYNS
-716 EVMVDKPIG
+716 EVRVDKPTG
-725 TINLS
+725 TVNLS
-730 EEKFKGKKITFSPKD
+730 EEKFKGKKITFTPKD

-761 IIMFFA
+761 IIIFFA
-767 YLKSPAFKT
+767 YLKSPEFST

-781 HIRVDIK
+781 HIRVDMK

-798 KLCIYEFGH
+798 KLCIYEFEN
-807 TDATMC
+807 TDNTMC
-813 FDTSL
+813 FNTSF
-818 SDDIFGKEGKDEKV
+818 DKESKDKKV
-832 EHMPKGTYYINSN
+832 EHMPKGTYYISSN
-845 LNSGDIDIYEDDKL
+845 LSSGDIDIYEDDKL
-859 SETCYQ
+859 SAVCYQ
-865 SIDGKDRSY
+865 AIDGKDR
-874 IEPCKIYARDS
+874 EPCKIYARDS
-885 NIQRASSTKGGINLI
+885 NAQRASTTKSGINLI
-900 DSENKNRFIQ
+900 NSENKNRFIQ

>member
-10 NFKGELRDTL
+10 NFKNELGDTL
-20 KDAEDFI
+20 EKAEGFR
-27 YELYYDTNKIA
+27 EKLYYDGKNIA

-44 NVTLKDILQKVCDEI
+44 NVTLKEILKKVCDEI
-59 YSEPKMNEKEFAGL
+59 YSDPKMSEEEFAGL
-73 LNTINGIWIKTDE
+73 LNTINGVGVKTDE

-96 ESIKTK
+96 EGIKTEDK
-102 DGKSAKFGEFKLD
+102 KSTKFGKFELD
-115 DKQIG
+115 DDQIIN
-120 DILPE
+120 ILPE
-125 VIENFRDGLNKKLAY
+125 VVEIFRDGLNKKLAY

-164 SMTYNNPSLIGNG
+164 SMTYNNPSLVGDG

-198 NAGNEIGIAK
+198 NGDNEIGIAK
-208 RRFAES
+208 RRFIES

-219 FESSENNEALSNNRL
+219 FESNANNNAVKQNTLTDIS
-234 ANIDINAI
+234 INAI

-279 KEFKGNRTIP
+279 KEFKGNRTIAG
-289 EYLATPKNAT
+289 YSKGNAD
-299 NFNKHYR
+299 FNTHYR

-319 NTLLK
+319 NALLK

-429 VKEPNKNSR
+429 VREPNKNSR

-457 NANGIFISQDDR
+457 NDNDIFISQDEK

-527 EGNFNIVV
+527 EGNFNLVV

-545 KSFDIKEVYLHNGED
+545 KSSDIKEVYLHNGED

-608 KFIIATFNLSKRY
+608 KFIIATFDLSKRY

-628 KEDTAVVTLAN
+628 KEDTAVVTLAS
-639 KDKKDGGAEFNIKV
+639 KDKKDGGAEFDIKV

-767 YLKSPAFKT
+767 YLRLPAFKT

-818 SDDIFGKEGKDEKV
+818 SDDIFGKESKDKKV
-832 EHMPKGTYYINSN
+832 EYMPKGVYYINSN

-874 IEPCKIYARDS
+874 IEPCKIYARDN
-885 NIQRASSTKGGINLI
+885 NIQRASSTKSGINLI
-900 DSENKNRFIQ
+900 NSENKNRFIQ

>member
-10 NFKGELRDTL
+10 DFKNKLRDTL
-20 KDAEDFI
+20 KDAEGFKH
-27 YELYYDTNKIA
+27 YLYYDTNKIA

-44 NVTLKDILQKVCDEI
+44 NVTLKEMLKKVCDEI
-59 YSEPKMNEKEFAGL
+59 YSEPKMDEKEFIGL
-73 LNTINGIWIKTDE
+73 LNTINGVKLKTDE
-86 NLRSKVSEYL
+86 NLVSKVSEYL
-96 ESIKTK
+96 DGIKTE
-102 DGKSAKFGEFKLD
+102 DGKSAKFGEFNLD

-125 VIENFRDGLNKKLAY
+125 VVEIFRDGLNKKLAY
-140 TSISPQESKIDKYSI
+140 TSISPQESEINENTI
-155 GSKEYIALM
+155 GSNEYIALM
-164 SMTYNNPSLIGNG
+164 SMTYNNPSLVGNG
-177 LKAHLRAKNRFG
+177 LKAHLRARNRFG

-198 NAGNEIGIAK
+198 NGDNEIGIAK
-208 RRFAES
+208 RRFIES

-219 FESSENNEALSNNRL
+219 FESNANNNEVKHNTLT
-234 ANIDINAI
+234 NISINAI

-252 LLNVAKIKDKDEPS
+252 LLNVAKIKEKDEPS

-279 KEFKGNRTIP
+279 KEFNGNRTIAG
-289 EYLATPKNAT
+289 YSNGNAD
-299 NFNKHYR
+299 FNTHYR
-306 KYNTILQFFADKI
+306 KYDTILQFFADKI
-319 NTLLK
+319 NALLK
-324 NVTSKTFKLEDIY
+324 DVTNKSFKLEDIY

-402 TSLDCSNLNPDGN
+402 TSLDCSNLNQDGN

-429 VKEPNKNSR
+429 VRWPNKNSR
-438 DEEISFIK
+438 DDEISFIK

-457 NANGIFISQDDR
+457 NTNDIFISQDKR

-482 FEKMN
+482 FEKMS

-527 EGNFNIVV
+527 EGNFNLVV

-545 KSFDIKEVYLHNGED
+545 KSCDIKEVYLHNGED

-566 YYLKKNDDKDADS
+566 YYLKRNDDKDADS

-608 KFIIATFNLSKRY
+608 KFIIATFDLSKRY
-621 DTAEIHA
+621 DTGEIHA
-628 KEDTAVVTLAN
+628 KEDTAVVTLAS
-639 KDKKDGGAEFNIKV
+639 KDKKDGGAEFDIKV

-716 EVMVDKPIG
+716 EVVGKVVG
-725 TINLS
+725 AINLS

-761 IIMFFA
+761 IIIFFA
-767 YLKSPAFKT
+767 YLKSPAFNT
-776 KFGKT
+776 NFGKT

-798 KLCIYEFGH
+798 KLCIYEFEH

-818 SDDIFGKEGKDEKV
+818 SDDIFGKESKDEKA
-832 EHMPKGTYYINSN
+832 EHMPKGTYYISSN
-845 LNSGDIDIYEDDKL
+845 LSDGDIDIYEDDKL
-859 SETCYQ
+859 SKTCYQ

-885 NIQRASSTKGGINLI
+885 NIQRASSIKSGINLI

>member
-1 MPINERNAS
+1 MPINERNVS
-10 NFKGELRDTL
+10 NFKDELRDTL
-20 KDAEDFI
+20 KDAEKFEKD
-27 YELYYDTNKIA
+27 LYYDTNKIA

-59 YSEPKMNEKEFAGL
+59 YSEPKMDEKEFAGL
-73 LNTINGIWIKTDE
+73 LNTINGVEVKTNG

-96 ESIKTK
+96 DGIKTEDK
-102 DGKSAKFGEFKLD
+102 KSAKFAKFELN

-125 VIENFRDGLNKKLAY
+125 VVEIFRDGLNKKLAY
-140 TSISPQESKIDKYSI
+140 TSISQQESKIDDKTK
-155 GSKEYIALM
+155 GSSEYIALM
-164 SMTYNNPSLIGNG
+164 SMTYNNPSLVGNG

-198 NAGNEIGIAK
+198 NGDNEIGIAK
-208 RRFAES
+208 RRFVES
-214 NEFGL
+214 NKFGL
-219 FESSENNEALSNNRL
+219 FESNANNNAVKQNTLT
-234 ANIDINAI
+234 NISINAI

-279 KEFKGNRTIP
+279 KEFKGNRTIAG
-289 EYLATPKNAT
+289 YSRGNAD
-299 NFNKHYR
+299 FNTHYR

-319 NTLLK
+319 NALLK
-324 NVTSKTFKLEDIY
+324 DVTKKSFKLEDIY
-337 VITTKDDNSHNISRI
+337 VITTKGDNSHNISRI

-361 NGEFKP
+361 NGEFRP

-402 TSLDCSNLNPDGN
+402 TSLDCSNLNPNGN
-415 SNESEIVLMNYKQD
+415 SSESEIVLMDYKQD
-429 VKEPNKNSR
+429 VREPNKNSR

-457 NANGIFISQDDR
+457 NANGIFISQDKR

-527 EGNFNIVV
+527 EGNFNLVV

-579 NSSSKNSYTAKF
+579 NSSSNSSSKNSYTAKF

-597 DKNSSGFKKTS
+597 DKNSSGYKKTS
-608 KFIIATFNLSKRY
+608 KFIIATFDLSKRY
-621 DTAEIHA
+621 DTGEIHA
-628 KEDTAVVTLAN
+628 KEDTAVVTLAS
-639 KDKKDGGAEFNIKV
+639 KDKKDGGAEFDIKV
-653 STVAYQKNITEIR
+653 STVVYQKNITEIR
-666 LNTSENTSATN
+666 LNTSESSDATN

-716 EVMVDKPIG
+716 EVVGKVAG
-725 TINLS
+725 AINLS

-752 LKRLNHGNH
+752 LKKLNHGNH

-767 YLKSPAFKT
+767 YLKSPAFNT
-776 KFGKT
+776 NFGKT

-798 KLCIYEFGH
+798 KLCIYEFEH

-832 EHMPKGTYYINSN
+832 EHMPKGVYYINSN

-874 IEPCKIYARDS
+874 IEPCKIYAIDS
-885 NIQRASSTKGGINLI
+885 NIQRASSIKSGINLI
-900 DSENKNRFIQ
+900 NSENKNRFIQ

>member
-10 NFKGELRDTL
+10 NFKDELRNTL
-20 KDAEDFI
+20 KDAEGFKH
-27 YELYYDTNKIA
+27 YLYYDTNKIA

-44 NVTLKDILQKVCDEI
+44 NVTLKEMLKKVCDEI
-59 YSEPKMNEKEFAGL
+59 YSEPKMDEKEFIGL
-73 LNTINGIWIKTDE
+73 LNTINGVKLKTDE
-86 NLRSKVSEYL
+86 NLVSKVLEYL
-96 ESIKTK
+96 DGIKTE

-120 DILPE
+120 DILPDVVE
-125 VIENFRDGLNKKLAY
+125 IFRDGLNKKLAY
-140 TSISPQESKIDKYSI
+140 TSISPQESEINENTI
-155 GSKEYIALM
+155 GSNEYIALM
-164 SMTYNNPSLIGNG
+164 SMTYNNPSLVGNG
-177 LKAHLRAKNRFG
+177 LKAHLRARNRFG

-198 NAGNEIGIAK
+198 NADNEIGIAK

-219 FESSENNEALSNNRL
+219 FESNENNNAVEENRL
-234 ANIDINAI
+234 RDISINAI

-252 LLNVAKIKDKDEPS
+252 LLNVAKIKEKDEPS
-266 ITYLQNAIAYETT
+266 ITYLQNAIVYETT
-279 KEFKGNRTIP
+279 KKFNGNKTIAGYSR
-289 EYLATPKNAT
+289 ESAD
-299 NFNKHYR
+299 FNTHYR

-319 NTLLK
+319 NALLK
-324 NVTSKTFKLEDIY
+324 NVTNKSFKLEDIY
-337 VITTKDDNSHNISRI
+337 VITTKGDNSHNISRI

-402 TSLDCSNLNPDGN
+402 TSLDCSNLNPNGN

-429 VKEPNKNSR
+429 VRVPNKNSR

-446 PSTNGETIIYK
+446 PSTNGETTIYK
-457 NANGIFISQDDR
+457 NANDIFISQDER
-469 YAFNSGNVITLNF
+469 YAFNNGNVITLNF

-519 TDSISTKN
+519 TDSISTKS
-527 EGNFNIVV
+527 EGNFHLVV
-535 SDLIIEDEEG
+535 TNLIIEDEEG
-545 KSFDIKEVYLHNGED
+545 KSYDIKKVYLHNSED

-566 YYLKKNDDKDADS
+566 YYLKKNDDKDVDS
-579 NSSSKNSYTAKF
+579 NSSSENSYTAKF

-608 KFIIATFNLSKRY
+608 KFIIATFDLSKRY
-621 DTAEIHA
+621 DTGEIHA
-628 KEDTAVVTLAN
+628 KEDTAVVTLAS
-639 KDKKDGGAEFNIKV
+639 KDKKDGGAEFDIKV
-653 STVAYQKNITEIR
+653 STVVYQKNITEIR
-666 LNTSENTSATN
+666 LNTSESSDATN

-684 NLEAVYLP
+684 NLEAVYMP
-692 NKGDDDYKEVN
+692 NKGDDDYKEIN

-716 EVMVDKPIG
+716 EVMVDKVAG
-725 TINLS
+725 AINLS

-767 YLKSPAFKT
+767 YLRLPAFKT

-813 FDTSL
+813 FNTSL
-818 SDDIFGKEGKDEKV
+818 SDDIFSKESKDDKV
-832 EHMPKGTYYINSN
+832 EHMPKGTYYISSN
-845 LNSGDIDIYEDDKL
+845 LSGGDIDIYEDDKL

-874 IEPCKIYARDS
+874 IEPCKIYAIDS
-885 NIQRASSTKGGINLI
+885 NIQRASSTKSGINLI

>member
-1 MPINERNAS
+1 MPINERNVS
-10 NFKGELRDTL
+10 NFKDELRDTL

-44 NVTLKDILQKVCDEI
+44 NVTLKDILQKVCDKK
-59 YSEPKMNEKEFAGL
+59 YSNPKMNEKEFTGL
-73 LNTINGIWIKTDE
+73 LNAINGVKVKTKE
-86 NLRSKVSEYL
+86 NLRSEVSEYL
-96 ESIKTK
+96 DSIKTE
-102 DGKSAKFGEFKLD
+102 DGKSAKFGEFNLD

-125 VIENFRDGLNKKLAY
+125 VVEIFRDGLNKKLAY
-140 TSISPQESKIDKYSI
+140 TSISPQESKIDENSI
-155 GSKEYIALM
+155 GSNEYIALM
-164 SMTYNNPSLIGNG
+164 SMTYNNPSLVGDG
-177 LKAHLRAKNRFG
+177 LKARLRARNRFG

-198 NAGNEIGIAK
+198 NADNEIGIAK

-219 FESSENNEALSNNRL
+219 FESRENNNAIKQNTLTDIS
-234 ANIDINAI
+234 INAI

-252 LLNVAKIKDKDEPS
+252 LLNVAKIKEKDEPS

-279 KEFKGNRTIP
+279 KEFKGNRTIAG
-289 EYLATPKNAT
+289 YSRGNAD
-299 NFNKHYR
+299 FNTHYR

-319 NTLLK
+319 NALLK
-324 NVTSKTFKLEDIY
+324 DVTKKSFKLEDIY
-337 VITTKDDNSHNISRI
+337 VITTKGDNSHNISRI

-361 NGEFKP
+361 NGEFRP

-402 TSLDCSNLNPDGN
+402 TSLDCSNLNPNGN
-415 SNESEIVLMNYKQD
+415 SSESEIVLMDYKQD
-429 VKEPNKNSR
+429 VREPNKNSR

-457 NANGIFISQDDR
+457 NTNDIFISQDER

-482 FEKMN
+482 FEKMS

-527 EGNFNIVV
+527 EGNFNLVV

-545 KSFDIKEVYLHNGED
+545 KSSDIKEVYLHNGED

-608 KFIIATFNLSKRY
+608 KFIIATFDLSKRY
-621 DTAEIHA
+621 DTGEIHA
-628 KEDTAVVTLAN
+628 KEDTAVVTLAS

-653 STVAYQKNITEIR
+653 STVVYQKNITEIR
-666 LNTSENTSATN
+666 LNTSENTSSTN
-677 LSIKDTL
+677 ITTNDTL

-692 NKGDDDYKEVN
+692 NKGDDDYKEIS

-716 EVMVDKPIG
+716 EVMVDKVAG
-725 TINLS
+725 AINLS

-767 YLKSPAFKT
+767 YLRLPAFKT

-832 EHMPKGTYYINSN
+832 EHMPKGTYYISSN

-874 IEPCKIYARDS
+874 IEPCKIYAID
-885 NIQRASSTKGGINLI
+885 NNMQRVSSIKSGINLI

>member
-10 NFKGELRDTL
+10 DFKNKLRDTL
-20 KDAEDFI
+20 KDAEGFKH
-27 YELYYDTNKIA
+27 YLYYDTNKIA

-44 NVTLKDILQKVCDEI
+44 NVTLKEMLKKVCDEI
-59 YSEPKMNEKEFAGL
+59 YSEPKMDEKEFIGL
-73 LNTINGIWIKTDE
+73 LNTINGVKLKTDE
-86 NLRSKVSEYL
+86 NLVSKVSEYL
-96 ESIKTK
+96 DGIKTE
-102 DGKSAKFGEFKLD
+102 DGKSAKFGEFNLD

-125 VIENFRDGLNKKLAY
+125 VVEIFRDGLNKKLAY
-140 TSISPQESKIDKYSI
+140 TSISPQESEINENTI
-155 GSKEYIALM
+155 GSNEYIALM
-164 SMTYNNPSLIGNG
+164 SMTYNNPSLVGNG
-177 LKAHLRAKNRFG
+177 LKAHLRARNRFG

-198 NAGNEIGIAK
+198 NGDNEIGIAK
-208 RRFAES
+208 RRFIES

-219 FESSENNEALSNNRL
+219 FESNANNNEVKHNTLT
-234 ANIDINAI
+234 NISINAI

-252 LLNVAKIKDKDEPS
+252 LLNVAKIKEKDEPS

-279 KEFKGNRTIP
+279 KEFNGNRTIAG
-289 EYLATPKNAT
+289 YSNGNAD
-299 NFNKHYR
+299 FNTHYR
-306 KYNTILQFFADKI
+306 KYDTILQFFADKI
-319 NTLLK
+319 NALLK
-324 NVTSKTFKLEDIY
+324 DVTNKSFKLEDIY

-429 VKEPNKNSR
+429 VREPNKNSR

-457 NANGIFISQDDR
+457 NANGIFISQDEG

-527 EGNFNIVV
+527 EGNFNLVV

-545 KSFDIKEVYLHNGED
+545 KSSDIKEVYLHNGED

-597 DKNSSGFKKTS
+597 DKNSTGFKKTS
-608 KFIIATFNLSKRY
+608 KFIIATFDLSKEY

-628 KEDTAVVTLAN
+628 KEDTAVVTLAS
-639 KDKKDGGAEFNIKV
+639 KDKKDRGAEFNIKV

-692 NKGDDDYKEVN
+692 NKGDDDYKEIN

-716 EVMVDKPIG
+716 EVVGKVAG
-725 TINLS
+725 AINLS

-752 LKRLNHGNH
+752 LKKLNHGNH

-767 YLKSPAFKT
+767 YLKSPAFNT
-776 KFGKT
+776 NFGKT

-798 KLCIYEFGH
+798 KLCIYEFEH
-807 TDATMC
+807 TDSSMC

-832 EHMPKGTYYINSN
+832 EHMPKGTYYISSN

-859 SETCYQ
+859 SVVCYQ

-874 IEPCKIYARDS
+874 IEPCKIYARDN
-885 NIQRASSTKGGINLI
+885 NIQRASSTKSGINLI

>member
-10 NFKGELRDTL
+10 DFKNKLRDAL
-20 KDAEDFI
+20 KKAEDFI

-44 NVTLKDILQKVCDEI
+44 NVTLKDILQKVCDKK
-59 YSEPKMNEKEFAGL
+59 YSDPKMDEKEFTGL
-73 LNTINGIWIKTDE
+73 LNTINGVKVKTDE

-96 ESIKTK
+96 DGIKTK
-102 DGKSAKFGEFKLD
+102 DGKKLKFSAFELD
-115 DKQIG
+115 DNQIG

-125 VIENFRDGLNKKLAY
+125 VVEIFRDGLNKKLAY
-140 TSISPQESKIDKYSI
+140 TSISPQEKKIDENSII
-155 GSKEYIALM
+155 GSREYIALM
-164 SMTYNNPSLIGNG
+164 SMTYNNPSLVGNG
-177 LKAHLRAKNRFG
+177 LKAYLRAKNRFG

-198 NAGNEIGIAK
+198 NGDNNIGIAK
-208 RRFAES
+208 RRFIES

-219 FESSENNEALSNNRL
+219 FESNENNEALNNNTL
-234 ANIDINAI
+234 TNISINAI

-266 ITYLQNAIAYETT
+266 ITYLQNAIEYETT
-279 KEFKGNRTIP
+279 KKFNGNRTIAG
-289 EYLATPKNAT
+289 YSNGNAD
-299 NFNKHYR
+299 FNEHYR

-319 NTLLK
+319 NALLK

-429 VKEPNKNSR
+429 VREPNKNSR

-457 NANGIFISQDDR
+457 NANDIFISQDER

-501 RSDKASSM
+501 RSDKASNM

-527 EGNFNIVV
+527 EGNFNLVV

-545 KSFDIKEVYLHNGED
+545 KSYDIKEVYLHNSED

-597 DKNSSGFKKTS
+597 DKNSTGFKKTS
-608 KFIIATFNLSKRY
+608 QFIIATFDLSKRY

-628 KEDTAVVTLAN
+628 KEDTAVVTLAS
-639 KDKKDGGAEFNIKV
+639 KDKKDGGAEFDIKV

-692 NKGDDDYKEVN
+692 NKGDDDYKEIN

-767 YLKSPAFKT
+767 YLRLPAFKT

-798 KLCIYEFGH
+798 KLCIYEFEH
-807 TDATMC
+807 TDSSMC

-818 SDDIFGKEGKDEKV
+818 SDDIFGKESKDEKV
-832 EHMPKGTYYINSN
+832 EHMPKGTYYISSN

-874 IEPCKIYARDS
+874 IEPCKIYAIDS
-885 NIQRASSTKGGINLI
+885 NIQRASSTKSGINLI
-900 DSENKNRFIQ
+900 NSENKNRFIQ

-915 KQRVGLDSKEVKLEV
+915 KQRVGLESKEVKLEV

>member
-1 MPINERNAS
+1 MPINERNVS
-10 NFKGELRDTL
+10 NFKDELRDTL

-44 NVTLKDILQKVCDEI
+44 NVTLKDILQKVCDKK
-59 YSEPKMNEKEFAGL
+59 YSNPKMNEKEFTGL
-73 LNTINGIWIKTDE
+73 LNAINGVKVKTKE
-86 NLRSKVSEYL
+86 NLRSEVSEYL
-96 ESIKTK
+96 DSIKTE
-102 DGKSAKFGEFKLD
+102 DGKSAKFGEFNLD

-125 VIENFRDGLNKKLAY
+125 VVEIFRDGLNKKLAY
-140 TSISPQESKIDKYSI
+140 TSISPQESKIDENSI
-155 GSKEYIALM
+155 GSNEYIALM
-164 SMTYNNPSLIGNG
+164 SMTYNNPSLVGDS
-177 LKAHLRAKNRFG
+177 LKARLRARNRFG

-198 NAGNEIGIAK
+198 NADNEIGIAK

-219 FESSENNEALSNNRL
+219 FESRENNNAIKQNTLTDIS
-234 ANIDINAI
+234 INAI

-252 LLNVAKIKDKDEPS
+252 LLNVAKIKEKDEPS

-279 KEFKGNRTIP
+279 KEFKGNRTIAG
-289 EYLATPKNAT
+289 YSRGNAD
-299 NFNKHYR
+299 FNTHYR

-319 NTLLK
+319 NALLK
-324 NVTSKTFKLEDIY
+324 DVTQKSFKLEDIY
-337 VITTKDDNSHNISRI
+337 VITTKGDNSHNISRI

-361 NGEFKP
+361 NGEFRP

-415 SNESEIVLMNYKQD
+415 SNESEIVLMSYKQD
-429 VKEPNKNSR
+429 VREPNKNSR
-438 DEEISFIK
+438 DDEISFIK

-457 NANGIFISQDDR
+457 NANDIFISQDDR

-519 TDSISTKN
+519 TDSISTKS
-527 EGNFNIVV
+527 EGNFHLVV
-535 SDLIIEDEEG
+535 TNLIIEDEEG
-545 KSFDIKEVYLHNGED
+545 KSYDIKEVYLHNSED

-566 YYLKKNDDKDADS
+566 YYLKKNDDKDVDS
-579 NSSSKNSYTAKF
+579 NSSSENSYTAKF

-608 KFIIATFNLSKRY
+608 KFIIATFDLSKRY
-621 DTAEIHA
+621 DTGEIHA
-628 KEDTAVVTLAN
+628 KEDTAVVTLAS
-639 KDKKDGGAEFNIKV
+639 KDKKDGGAEFDIKV
-653 STVAYQKNITEIR
+653 STVVYQKNITEIR
-666 LNTSENTSATN
+666 LNTLENISATN
-677 LSIKDTL
+677 LTTNDTL

-692 NKGDDDYKEVN
+692 NKGDDDYKEIN

-730 EEKFKGKKITFSPKD
+730 EEKFKGKNITFSPKD

-767 YLKSPAFKT
+767 YLRLPAFNT

-818 SDDIFGKEGKDEKV
+818 SGGIFDKESKDEKV

-845 LNSGDIDIYEDDKL
+845 LSGGDIDIYEDDKL

-874 IEPCKIYARDS
+874 IEPCKIYAIDS
-885 NIQRASSTKGGINLI
+885 NIQRASSIKSGINLI
-900 DSENKNRFIQ
+900 NSENKNRFIQ

-930 G
+930 E

>member
-10 NFKGELRDTL
+10 DFKNKLRDTL
-20 KDAEDFI
+20 KDAEGFKH
-27 YELYYDTNKIA
+27 YLYYDTNKIA

-44 NVTLKDILQKVCDEI
+44 NVTLKEMLKKVCDEI
-59 YSEPKMNEKEFAGL
+59 YSEPKMDEKEFIGL
-73 LNTINGIWIKTDE
+73 LNTINGVKLKTDE
-86 NLRSKVSEYL
+86 NLVSKVSEYL
-96 ESIKTK
+96 DGIKTE
-102 DGKSAKFGEFKLD
+102 DGKSAKFGEFNLD

-125 VIENFRDGLNKKLAY
+125 VVEIFRDGLNKKLAY
-140 TSISPQESKIDKYSI
+140 TSISPQESEINENTI
-155 GSKEYIALM
+155 GSNEYIALM
-164 SMTYNNPSLIGNG
+164 SMTYNNPSLVGNG
-177 LKAHLRAKNRFG
+177 LKAHLRARNRFG

-198 NAGNEIGIAK
+198 NGDNEIGIAK
-208 RRFAES
+208 RRFIES

-219 FESSENNEALSNNRL
+219 FESNANNNEVKHNTLT
-234 ANIDINAI
+234 NISINAI

-252 LLNVAKIKDKDEPS
+252 LLNVAKIKEKDEPS

-279 KEFKGNRTIP
+279 KEFNGNRTIAG
-289 EYLATPKNAT
+289 YSNGNAD
-299 NFNKHYR
+299 FNTHYR
-306 KYNTILQFFADKI
+306 KYDTILQFFADKI
-319 NTLLK
+319 NALLK
-324 NVTSKTFKLEDIY
+324 DVTNKSFKLEDIY

-429 VKEPNKNSR
+429 VRWPNKNSR
-438 DEEISFIK
+438 DDEISFIK

-457 NANGIFISQDDR
+457 NTNDIFISQDKR

-482 FEKMN
+482 FEKMS

-527 EGNFNIVV
+527 EGNFNLVV

-545 KSFDIKEVYLHNGED
+545 KSCDIKEVYLHNGED

-566 YYLKKNDDKDADS
+566 YYLKRNDDKDADS

-608 KFIIATFNLSKRY
+608 KFIIATFDLSKRY
-621 DTAEIHA
+621 DTGEIHA
-628 KEDTAVVTLAN
+628 KEDTAVVTLAS
-639 KDKKDGGAEFNIKV
+639 KDKKDGGAEFDIKV

-716 EVMVDKPIG
+716 EVVGKVVG
-725 TINLS
+725 AINLS

-761 IIMFFA
+761 IIIFFA
-767 YLKSPAFKT
+767 YLKSPAFNT
-776 KFGKT
+776 NFGKT

-798 KLCIYEFGH
+798 KLCIYEFEH

-818 SDDIFGKEGKDEKV
+818 SDDIFGKESKDKKV
-832 EHMPKGTYYINSN
+832 EHMPKGTYYISSN
-845 LNSGDIDIYEDDKL
+845 LSDGDIDIYEDDKL

-874 IEPCKIYARDS
+874 IEPCKIYAINS
-885 NIQRASSTKGGINLI
+885 NIQRVSSAKSGINLI